1 MLKKLKMKE
10 DRENGHSQIFNLE
23 ESIYNDKFVNLI
35 NTLLDSIK
43 EYYKVSKNIIKNE
56 KVLINSA
63 EKGINNSQSI
73 INKIINEEI
82 DINQINIYNK
92 MIENL
97 LMTLNKLEIN
107 VNSSKKNILYFFEDA
122 KVLFR
127 KMSHQRKEMII
138 SYKKRINSFSN
149 TRNGVSAGNSS
160 NKKNKYKMPNQSES
174 QRNIQN
180 NMIIQNQKSEIN
192 YRINGKVLDAIPP
205 YETKTFENNRIFNYN
220 TINDDKTRQKAR
232 TYSKKNNN
240 KFEDSKMVN
249 GDKNEDSFSK
259 GKYKGINNIEKYNN
273 EKLKMLVKKYEI
285 QIQQLNNELKKYQ
298 MNDNRNTNYSTIQND
313 NQKKDKIILVLKKNL
328 KNNNI
333 KYNELFTKLNDNQN
347 KIKKLEEENT
357 FLKSNSPS
365 FTNKSLTLKDQ
376 EKNVNKTLTIKLN
389 SLMKENSILK
399 KNIESLKYSNP
410 SSSVNDFTYN
420 SSQKKNNNLIANQP
434 LEKEVELL
442 RKQLSGEINKNKEL
456 LNEKNSMKNK
466 YNSDI
471 SQISKRNTELSKLLL
486 NKQNELNKLEKDNL
500 DKNKELANLKLSLNN
515 LKQNSKIEQEKQK
528 VIDSYKNNNT
538 KGDNNSNNLII
549 EKNKKEI
556 EQLKNLNNTLQD
568 KIKYYQTQIKNIK
581 NELYEKIQ
589 ENIELKNNTDK
600 QMRDMKNEYENIIKE
615 LEKKNNDLESKLGDC
630 QNFNNNLN
638 QQIDS
643 LNQQIVAKDIK
654 ILELNYQNEQTQ
666 KKSTSL
672 EEKNKKIEEELI
684 NKKSIDNKTNEENQ
698 QVTTL
703 KEELEQQ
710 KILNNDLYNEL
721 SKIKNEKQILT
732 KKISNYENELLNNN
746 KNNDINEEIKK
757 KLNQEIENLKKE
769 NLSLKLNNEKLTN
782 QLTDILNGNKKL
794 DNINNEEKEQ
804 LKNQIFNM
812 KTDKEKFDNE
822 IKVLKRENEKMKE
835 QIYRLSKSLPEE
847 YNELQ
852 QQYNDLENKYK
863 KLVKSKP
870 DTIKLEQ
877 SPLPGSAST
886 GRKND
891 EKMEELNKAKK
902 EIEQIKK
909 KNMEL
914 VRQLEEKDLKKNCY
928 DNKSE
933 ENVSNYEEEF
943 DLRKMAKGAK
953 DKNRSQDINI
963 DYPGIQSIKEKYR
976 ELDFYYNS
984 LEGLVKKLLL
994 TIQCTPKNKTYVTE
1008 LCKIVGFDLE
1018 TTNKIITNRSK
1029 NLLLSLFNK

>member
-1 MLKKLKMKE
+1 MKE
-10 DRENGHSQIFNLE
+10 DRENRYSQIINLE
-23 ESIYNDKFVNLI
+23 ESIYNDEFVKLI

-43 EYYKVSKNIIKNE
+43 EYYKVSKNITKNE

-63 EKGINNSQSI
+63 EYGINNSQSI
-73 INKIINEEI
+73 INKIINEEV
-82 DINQINIYNK
+82 DLNQINLYNK
-92 MIENL
+92 IIENL
-97 LMTLNKLEIN
+97 ITTLNKLEIN
-107 VNSSKKNILYFFEDA
+107 INSSEKNLLYFFEDA

-127 KMSHQRKEMII
+127 KMNLKRKEMIMN
-138 SYKKRINSFSN
+138 YQKRINSISN
-149 TRNGVSAGNSS
+149 KKIGVSASNSS
-160 NKKNKYKMPNQSES
+160 NKKNRSRMPNQSE
-174 QRNIQN
+174 IQSKLKN
-180 NMIIQNQKSEIN
+180 NLFMQNQKSEIN
-192 YRINGKVLDAIPP
+192 CRISGKVLDGIFP
-205 YETKTFENNRIFNYN
+205 YETKTLENNRNFNSN
-220 TINDDKTRQKAR
+220 SINDVRIRQKAR
-232 TYSKKNNN
+232 TYSKKINN

-249 GDKNEDSFSK
+249 GDKNEDSALK
-259 GKYKGINNIEKYNN
+259 GQYKGINNIEKYNN
-273 EKLKMLVKKYEI
+273 EELKMLVKKYEI
-285 QIQQLNNELKKYQ
+285 QIKKLNIELKKYQ
-298 MNDNRNTNYSTIQND
+298 MNDNRYTNYSTIQND
-313 NQKKDKIILVLKKNL
+313 NQKKNKLILALKDNL
-328 KNNNI
+328 RNNNI
-333 KYNELFTKLNDNQN
+333 KYNELYSKLNDSQN
-347 KIKKLEEENT
+347 KIKKLEEENLI
-357 FLKSNSPS
+357 LKSSTTS
-365 FTNKSLTLKDQ
+365 LVNKSISFKDQ
-376 EKNVNKTLTIKLN
+376 EKNANKTLTIKLN
-389 SLMKENSILK
+389 NLIKENSILK

-410 SSSVNDFTYN
+410 VSVSDFNYRNSQQKNDY
-420 SSQKKNNNLIANQP
+420 LITNQP

-442 RKQLSGEINKNKEL
+442 RKQLSDEMNKNKEL
-456 LNEKNSMKNK
+456 LNKSISMKNK
-466 YNSDI
+466 YNSEI

-486 NKQNELNKLEKDNL
+486 NKQNALFKLEKDNL

-515 LKQNSKIEQEKQK
+515 LKQNSNIDQEKQK
-528 VIDSYKNNNT
+528 VIDSYKKNNSKGDINNNI
-538 KGDNNSNNLII
+538 II
-549 EKNKKEI
+549 ENNKKEI

-600 QMRDMKNEYENIIKE
+600 QMRDMKNDYENTIKE
-615 LEKKNNDLESKLGDC
+615 LEEKNKELESNLGDC

-666 KKSTSL
+666 NKCSSL
-672 EEKNKKIEEELI
+672 EEQNKKISEELNTKKTDN
-684 NKKSIDNKTNEENQ
+684 NKINEENQ
-698 QVTTL
+698 QISIL

-710 KILNNDLYNEL
+710 KILSNDLNNEL
-721 SKIKNEKQILT
+721 SKIKNDKQILT
-732 KKISNYENELLNNN
+732 KKISNYENEISNNN

-769 NLSLKLNNEKLTN
+769 NLSLKLNNEKLSN
-782 QLTDILNGNKKL
+782 QLTDILSGNKKL
-794 DNINNEEKEQ
+794 NNINNEEKEQ

-812 KTDKEKFDNE
+812 KTDKEKYDNE
-822 IKVLKRENEKMKE
+822 IKVLKRENEKMKD

-863 KLVKSKP
+863 NLVKSKH
-870 DTIKLEQ
+870 DTIKIEQ
-877 SPLPGSAST
+877 SPAAGSAST

-914 VRQLEEKDLKKNCY
+914 VRQLEEKEFKKNCY

-963 DYPGIQSIKEKYR
+963 DYPGIQAIKEKYR

-994 TIQCTPKNKTYVTE
+994 TIQCTPKNKTYINE
-1008 LCKIVGFDLE
+1008 LCKIVGLDLE
-1018 TTNKIITNRSK
+1018 TTNKILTNRNK

>member
-1 MLKKLKMKE
+1 MKE
-10 DRENGHSQIFNLE
+10 DRENRYSQIINLE
-23 ESIYNDKFVNLI
+23 ESIYNDEFVKLI

-43 EYYKVSKNIIKNE
+43 EYYKVSKNITKNE

-63 EKGINNSQSI
+63 EYGINNSQSI
-73 INKIINEEI
+73 INKIINEEV
-82 DINQINIYNK
+82 DLNQINLYNK
-92 MIENL
+92 IIENL
-97 LMTLNKLEIN
+97 ITTLNKLEIN
-107 VNSSKKNILYFFEDA
+107 INSSEKNLLYFFEDA

-127 KMSHQRKEMII
+127 KMNLKRKEMIMN
-138 SYKKRINSFSN
+138 YQKRINSISN
-149 TRNGVSAGNSS
+149 KKIGVSASNSS
-160 NKKNKYKMPNQSES
+160 NKKNRYKMPNQSE
-174 QRNIQN
+174 IQSKLKN
-180 NMIIQNQKSEIN
+180 NLFMQNQKSEIN
-192 YRINGKVLDAIPP
+192 CRISGKVLDGIFP
-205 YETKTFENNRIFNYN
+205 YETKTLENNRNFNSN
-220 TINDDKTRQKAR
+220 SINDVRIRQKAR
-232 TYSKKNNN
+232 TYSKKINN

-249 GDKNEDSFSK
+249 GDKNEDSALK
-259 GKYKGINNIEKYNN
+259 GQYKGINNIEKYNN
-273 EKLKMLVKKYEI
+273 EELKMLVKKYEI
-285 QIQQLNNELKKYQ
+285 QIKKLNIELKKYQ
-298 MNDNRNTNYSTIQND
+298 MNDNRYTNYSTIQND
-313 NQKKDKIILVLKKNL
+313 NQKKNKLILALKDNL
-328 KNNNI
+328 RNSNI
-333 KYNELFTKLNDNQN
+333 KYNELYSKLNDSQN
-347 KIKKLEEENT
+347 KIKKLEEENLI
-357 FLKSNSPS
+357 LKSSTTS
-365 FTNKSLTLKDQ
+365 LVNKSISFKDQ
-376 EKNVNKTLTIKLN
+376 EKNANKTLTIKLN
-389 SLMKENSILK
+389 NLIKENSILK

-410 SSSVNDFTYN
+410 VSVSDFNYRNSQQKNDY
-420 SSQKKNNNLIANQP
+420 LITNQP

-442 RKQLSGEINKNKEL
+442 RKQLSDEMNKNKEL
-456 LNEKNSMKNK
+456 LNKSISMKNK
-466 YNSDI
+466 YNSEI

-486 NKQNELNKLEKDNL
+486 NKQNALFKLEKDNL

-515 LKQNSKIEQEKQK
+515 LKQNSNIDQEKQK
-528 VIDSYKNNNT
+528 VIDSYRNNNS
-538 KGDNNSNNLII
+538 KGDINNNIII
-549 EKNKKEI
+549 ENNKKEI

-600 QMRDMKNEYENIIKE
+600 QMRDMKNDYENTIKE
-615 LEKKNNDLESKLGDC
+615 LEEKNKELESNLGDC

-666 KKSTSL
+666 NKCSSL
-672 EEKNKKIEEELI
+672 EEQNKKISEEL
-684 NKKSIDNKTNEENQ
+684 NTKKTDDNKINEENQ
-698 QVTTL
+698 QISIL

-710 KILNNDLYNEL
+710 KILSNDLNNEL
-721 SKIKNEKQILT
+721 SKIKNDKQILT
-732 KKISNYENELLNNN
+732 KKISNYENEILNNN

-769 NLSLKLNNEKLTN
+769 NLSLKLNNEKLSN
-782 QLTDILNGNKKL
+782 QLTDILSGNKKL
-794 DNINNEEKEQ
+794 NNINNEEKEQ

-812 KTDKEKFDNE
+812 KTDKEKYDNE
-822 IKVLKRENEKMKE
+822 IKVLKRENEKMKD

-863 KLVKSKP
+863 NLVKSKH
-870 DTIKLEQ
+870 DTIKIEQ
-877 SPLPGSAST
+877 SPAAGSAST

-914 VRQLEEKDLKKNCY
+914 VRQLEEKEFKKNCY

-963 DYPGIQSIKEKYR
+963 DYPGIQAIKEKYR

-994 TIQCTPKNKTYVTE
+994 TIQCTPKNKTYINE
-1008 LCKIVGFDLE
+1008 LCKIVGLDLE
-1018 TTNKIITNRSK
+1018 TTNKILTNRNK

>member
-1 MLKKLKMKE
+1 MKE
-10 DRENGHSQIFNLE
+10 DRENRYSQIINLE
-23 ESIYNDKFVNLI
+23 ESIYNDEFVKLI

-43 EYYKVSKNIIKNE
+43 EYYKVSKNITKNE

-63 EKGINNSQSI
+63 EYGINNSQSI
-73 INKIINEEI
+73 INKIINEEV
-82 DINQINIYNK
+82 DLNQINLYNK
-92 MIENL
+92 IIENL
-97 LMTLNKLEIN
+97 ITTLNKLEIN
-107 VNSSKKNILYFFEDA
+107 INSSEKNLLYFFEDA

-127 KMSHQRKEMII
+127 KMNLKRKEMIMN
-138 SYKKRINSFSN
+138 YQKRINSISN
-149 TRNGVSAGNSS
+149 KKIGVSASNSS
-160 NKKNKYKMPNQSES
+160 NKKNRYKMPNQSE
-174 QRNIQN
+174 IQSKLKN
-180 NMIIQNQKSEIN
+180 NLFMQNQKSEIN
-192 YRINGKVLDAIPP
+192 CRISGKVLDGIFP
-205 YETKTFENNRIFNYN
+205 YETKTLENNRNFNSN
-220 TINDDKTRQKAR
+220 SINDVRIRQKAR
-232 TYSKKNNN
+232 TYSKKINN

-249 GDKNEDSFSK
+249 GDKNEDSALK
-259 GKYKGINNIEKYNN
+259 GQYKGINNIEKYNN
-273 EKLKMLVKKYEI
+273 EELKMLVKKYEI
-285 QIQQLNNELKKYQ
+285 QIKKLNIELKKYQ
-298 MNDNRNTNYSTIQND
+298 MNDNRYTNYSTIQND
-313 NQKKDKIILVLKKNL
+313 NQKKNKLILALKDNL
-328 KNNNI
+328 RNSNI
-333 KYNELFTKLNDNQN
+333 KYNELYSKLNDSQN
-347 KIKKLEEENT
+347 KIKKLEEENLI
-357 FLKSNSPS
+357 LKSSTTS
-365 FTNKSLTLKDQ
+365 LVNKSISFKDQ
-376 EKNVNKTLTIKLN
+376 EKNANKILTIKLN
-389 SLMKENSILK
+389 NLIKENSILK

-410 SSSVNDFTYN
+410 VSVSDFNYRNSQQKNDY
-420 SSQKKNNNLIANQP
+420 LITNQP

-442 RKQLSGEINKNKEL
+442 RKQLSDEMNKNKEL
-456 LNEKNSMKNK
+456 LNKSISMKNK
-466 YNSDI
+466 YNSEI

-486 NKQNELNKLEKDNL
+486 NKQNALFKLEKDNL

-515 LKQNSKIEQEKQK
+515 LKQNSNIDQEKQK
-528 VIDSYKNNNT
+528 VIDSYRNNNS
-538 KGDNNSNNLII
+538 KGDINNNIII
-549 EKNKKEI
+549 ENNKKEI

-600 QMRDMKNEYENIIKE
+600 QMRDMKNDYENTIKE
-615 LEKKNNDLESKLGDC
+615 LEEKNKELESNLGDC

-666 KKSTSL
+666 NKCSSL
-672 EEKNKKIEEELI
+672 EEQNKKISEEL
-684 NKKSIDNKTNEENQ
+684 NTKKTDDNKINEENQ
-698 QVTTL
+698 QISIL

-710 KILNNDLYNEL
+710 KILSNDLNNEL
-721 SKIKNEKQILT
+721 SKIKNDKQILT
-732 KKISNYENELLNNN
+732 KKISNYENEILNNN

-769 NLSLKLNNEKLTN
+769 NLSLKLNNEKLSN
-782 QLTDILNGNKKL
+782 QLTDILSGNKKL
-794 DNINNEEKEQ
+794 NNINNEEKEQ

-812 KTDKEKFDNE
+812 KTDKEKYDNE
-822 IKVLKRENEKMKE
+822 IKVLKRENEKMKD

-863 KLVKSKP
+863 NLVKSKH
-870 DTIKLEQ
+870 DTIKIEQ
-877 SPLPGSAST
+877 SPAAGSAST

-914 VRQLEEKDLKKNCY
+914 VRQLEEKEFKKNCY

-963 DYPGIQSIKEKYR
+963 DYPGIQAIKEKYR

-994 TIQCTPKNKTYVTE
+994 TIQCTPKNKTYINE
-1008 LCKIVGFDLE
+1008 LCKIVGLDLE
-1018 TTNKIITNRSK
+1018 TTNKILTNRNK

>member
-1 MLKKLKMKE
+1 MKE
-10 DRENGHSQIFNLE
+10 DRENRYSQIINLE
-23 ESIYNDKFVNLI
+23 ESIYNDEFVKLI

-43 EYYKVSKNIIKNE
+43 EYYKVSKNITKNE

-63 EKGINNSQSI
+63 EYGINNSQSI
-73 INKIINEEI
+73 INKIINEEV
-82 DINQINIYNK
+82 DLNQINLYNK
-92 MIENL
+92 IIENL
-97 LMTLNKLEIN
+97 ITTLNKLEIN
-107 VNSSKKNILYFFEDA
+107 INSSEKNLLYFFEDA

-127 KMSHQRKEMII
+127 KMNLKRKEMIMN
-138 SYKKRINSFSN
+138 YQKRINSISN
-149 TRNGVSAGNSS
+149 KKIGVSASNSS
-160 NKKNKYKMPNQSES
+160 NKKNRYKMPNQSE
-174 QRNIQN
+174 IQSKLKN
-180 NMIIQNQKSEIN
+180 NLFMQNQKSEIN
-192 YRINGKVLDAIPP
+192 CRISGKVLDGIFP
-205 YETKTFENNRIFNYN
+205 YEAKTLENNRNFNSN
-220 TINDDKTRQKAR
+220 SINDVRIRQKAR
-232 TYSKKNNN
+232 TYSKKINN

-249 GDKNEDSFSK
+249 GDKNEDSALK
-259 GKYKGINNIEKYNN
+259 GQYKGINNIEKYNN
-273 EKLKMLVKKYEI
+273 EELKMLVKKYEI
-285 QIQQLNNELKKYQ
+285 QIKKLNIELKKYQ
-298 MNDNRNTNYSTIQND
+298 MNDNRYTNYSTIQND
-313 NQKKDKIILVLKKNL
+313 NQKKNKLILALKDNL
-328 KNNNI
+328 RNNNI
-333 KYNELFTKLNDNQN
+333 KYNELYSKLNDSQN
-347 KIKKLEEENT
+347 KIKKLEEENLI
-357 FLKSNSPS
+357 LKSSTTS
-365 FTNKSLTLKDQ
+365 LVNKSISFKDQ
-376 EKNVNKTLTIKLN
+376 EKNANKTLTIKLN
-389 SLMKENSILK
+389 NLIKENSILK

-410 SSSVNDFTYN
+410 VSLSDFNYRN
-420 SSQKKNNNLIANQP
+420 SQQKNGYLIANQP

-442 RKQLSGEINKNKEL
+442 RKQLSDEMNKNKEL
-456 LNEKNSMKNK
+456 LNKSISMKNK
-466 YNSDI
+466 YNSEI

-486 NKQNELNKLEKDNL
+486 NKQNALFKLEKDNL

-515 LKQNSKIEQEKQK
+515 LKQNSNIDQEKQK
-528 VIDSYKNNNT
+528 VIDSYKKNNSKGDINNNI
-538 KGDNNSNNLII
+538 II
-549 EKNKKEI
+549 ENNKKEI

-600 QMRDMKNEYENIIKE
+600 QMRDMKNDYENTIKE
-615 LEKKNNDLESKLGDC
+615 LEEKNKELESNLGDC

-666 KKSTSL
+666 NKCSSL
-672 EEKNKKIEEELI
+672 EEQNKKISEEL
-684 NKKSIDNKTNEENQ
+684 NTKKTDDNKINEENQ
-698 QVTTL
+698 QISIL

-710 KILNNDLYNEL
+710 KILSNDLNNEL
-721 SKIKNEKQILT
+721 SKIKNDKQILT
-732 KKISNYENELLNNN
+732 KKISNYENEILNNN

-769 NLSLKLNNEKLTN
+769 NLSLKLNNEKLSN
-782 QLTDILNGNKKL
+782 QLTDILSGNKKL
-794 DNINNEEKEQ
+794 NNINNEEKEQ

-812 KTDKEKFDNE
+812 KTDKEKYDNE
-822 IKVLKRENEKMKE
+822 IKVLKRENEKMKD

-863 KLVKSKP
+863 NLVKSKH
-870 DTIKLEQ
+870 DTIKIEQ
-877 SPLPGSAST
+877 SPAAGSAST

-914 VRQLEEKDLKKNCY
+914 VRQLEEKEFKKDCY

-963 DYPGIQSIKEKYR
+963 DYPGIQAIKEKYR

-994 TIQCTPKNKTYVTE
+994 TIQCTPKNKTYINE
-1008 LCKIVGFDLE
+1008 LCKIVGLDLE
-1018 TTNKIITNRSK
+1018 TTNKILTNRNK

>member
-1 MLKKLKMKE
+1 MKE
-10 DRENGHSQIFNLE
+10 DRENRYSQIINLE
-23 ESIYNDKFVNLI
+23 ESIYNDEFVKLI

-43 EYYKVSKNIIKNE
+43 EYYKVSKNITKNE

-63 EKGINNSQSI
+63 EYGINNSQSI
-73 INKIINEEI
+73 INKIINEEV
-82 DINQINIYNK
+82 DLNQINLYNK
-92 MIENL
+92 IIENL
-97 LMTLNKLEIN
+97 ITTLNKLEIN
-107 VNSSKKNILYFFEDA
+107 INSSEKNLLYFFEDA

-127 KMSHQRKEMII
+127 KMNLKRKEMIMN
-138 SYKKRINSFSN
+138 YQKRINSISN
-149 TRNGVSAGNSS
+149 KKIGVSASNSS
-160 NKKNKYKMPNQSES
+160 NKKNRYKMPNQSE
-174 QRNIQN
+174 IQSKLKN
-180 NMIIQNQKSEIN
+180 NLFMQNQKSEIN
-192 YRINGKVLDAIPP
+192 CRISGKVLDGIFP
-205 YETKTFENNRIFNYN
+205 YETKTLENNRNFNSN
-220 TINDDKTRQKAR
+220 SINDVRIRQKAR
-232 TYSKKNNN
+232 TYSKKINN

-249 GDKNEDSFSK
+249 GDKNEDSALK
-259 GKYKGINNIEKYNN
+259 GQYKGINNIEKYNN
-273 EKLKMLVKKYEI
+273 EELKMLVKKYEI
-285 QIQQLNNELKKYQ
+285 QIKKLNIELKKYQ
-298 MNDNRNTNYSTIQND
+298 MNDNRYTNYSTIQND
-313 NQKKDKIILVLKKNL
+313 NQKKNKLILALKDNL
-328 KNNNI
+328 RNSNI
-333 KYNELFTKLNDNQN
+333 KYNELYSKLNDSQN
-347 KIKKLEEENT
+347 KIKKLEEENLI
-357 FLKSNSPS
+357 LKSSTTS
-365 FTNKSLTLKDQ
+365 LVNKSISFKDQ
-376 EKNVNKTLTIKLN
+376 EKNANKTLTIKLN
-389 SLMKENSILK
+389 NLIKENSILK

-410 SSSVNDFTYN
+410 VSLSDFNYRN
-420 SSQKKNNNLIANQP
+420 SQQKNGYLIANQP

-442 RKQLSGEINKNKEL
+442 RKQLSDEMNKNKEL
-456 LNEKNSMKNK
+456 LNKSISMKNK
-466 YNSDI
+466 YNSEI

-486 NKQNELNKLEKDNL
+486 NKQNALFKLEKDNL

-515 LKQNSKIEQEKQK
+515 LKQNSNIDQEKQK
-528 VIDSYKNNNT
+528 VIDSYKKNNSKGDINNNI
-538 KGDNNSNNLII
+538 II
-549 EKNKKEI
+549 ENNKKEI

-600 QMRDMKNEYENIIKE
+600 QMRDMKNDYENTIKE
-615 LEKKNNDLESKLGDC
+615 LEEKNKELESNLGDC

-666 KKSTSL
+666 NKCSSL
-672 EEKNKKIEEELI
+672 EEQNKKISEELNTKKTDN
-684 NKKSIDNKTNEENQ
+684 NKINEENQ
-698 QVTTL
+698 QISIL

-710 KILNNDLYNEL
+710 KILSNDLNNEL
-721 SKIKNEKQILT
+721 SKIKNDKQILT
-732 KKISNYENELLNNN
+732 KKISNYENEILNNN

-769 NLSLKLNNEKLTN
+769 NSSLKLNNEKLSN
-782 QLTDILNGNKKL
+782 QLTDILSGNKKL
-794 DNINNEEKEQ
+794 NNINNEEKEQ

-812 KTDKEKFDNE
+812 KTDKEKYDNE
-822 IKVLKRENEKMKE
+822 IKVLKRENEKMKD

-863 KLVKSKP
+863 NLVKSKH
-870 DTIKLEQ
+870 DTIKIEQ
-877 SPLPGSAST
+877 SPAAGSVST

-914 VRQLEEKDLKKNCY
+914 VRQLEEKEFKKNCY

-963 DYPGIQSIKEKYR
+963 DYPGIQAIKEKYR

>member
-1 MLKKLKMKE
+1 MKE
-10 DRENGHSQIFNLE
+10 DRENRYSQIINLE
-23 ESIYNDKFVNLI
+23 ESIYNDEFVKLI

-43 EYYKVSKNIIKNE
+43 EYYKVSKNITKNE

-63 EKGINNSQSI
+63 EYGINNSQSI
-73 INKIINEEI
+73 INKIINEEV
-82 DINQINIYNK
+82 DLNQINLYNK
-92 MIENL
+92 IIENL
-97 LMTLNKLEIN
+97 ITTLNKLEIN
-107 VNSSKKNILYFFEDA
+107 INSSEKNLLYFFEDA

-127 KMSHQRKEMII
+127 KMNLKRKEMIMN
-138 SYKKRINSFSN
+138 YQKRINSISN
-149 TRNGVSAGNSS
+149 KKIGVSASNSS
-160 NKKNKYKMPNQSES
+160 NKKNRYKMPNQSE
-174 QRNIQN
+174 IQSKLKN
-180 NMIIQNQKSEIN
+180 NLFMQNQKSEIN
-192 YRINGKVLDAIPP
+192 CRISGKVLDGIFP
-205 YETKTFENNRIFNYN
+205 YEAKTLENNRNFNSN
-220 TINDDKTRQKAR
+220 SINDVRIRQKAR
-232 TYSKKNNN
+232 TYSKKISN

-249 GDKNEDSFSK
+249 GDKNEDSALK
-259 GKYKGINNIEKYNN
+259 GQYKGINNIEKYNN
-273 EKLKMLVKKYEI
+273 EELKMLVKKYEI
-285 QIQQLNNELKKYQ
+285 QIKKLNIELKKYQ
-298 MNDNRNTNYSTIQND
+298 MNDNRYTNYSTIQND
-313 NQKKDKIILVLKKNL
+313 NQKKNKLILALKDNL
-328 KNNNI
+328 RNNNI
-333 KYNELFTKLNDNQN
+333 KYNELYSKLNDSQN
-347 KIKKLEEENT
+347 KIKKLEEENLI
-357 FLKSNSPS
+357 LKSSTTS
-365 FTNKSLTLKDQ
+365 LVNKSISFKDQ
-376 EKNVNKTLTIKLN
+376 EKNANKTLTIKLN
-389 SLMKENSILK
+389 NLIKENSILK

-410 SSSVNDFTYN
+410 VSLSDFNYRN
-420 SSQKKNNNLIANQP
+420 SQQKNGYLIANQP

-442 RKQLSGEINKNKEL
+442 RKQLSDEMNKNKEL
-456 LNEKNSMKNK
+456 LNKSISMKNK
-466 YNSDI
+466 YNSEI

-486 NKQNELNKLEKDNL
+486 NKQNALFKLEKDNL

-515 LKQNSKIEQEKQK
+515 LKQNSNIDQEKQK
-528 VIDSYKNNNT
+528 VIDSYKKNNSKGDINNNI
-538 KGDNNSNNLII
+538 II
-549 EKNKKEI
+549 ENNKKEI

-600 QMRDMKNEYENIIKE
+600 QMRDMKNDYENTIKE
-615 LEKKNNDLESKLGDC
+615 LEEKNKELESNLGDC

-666 KKSTSL
+666 NKCSSL
-672 EEKNKKIEEELI
+672 EEQNKKISEEL
-684 NKKSIDNKTNEENQ
+684 NTKKTDDNKINEENQ
-698 QVTTL
+698 QISIL

-710 KILNNDLYNEL
+710 KILSNDLNNEL
-721 SKIKNEKQILT
+721 SKIKNDKQILT
-732 KKISNYENELLNNN
+732 KKISNYENEILNNN

-769 NLSLKLNNEKLTN
+769 NLSLKLNNEKLSN
-782 QLTDILNGNKKL
+782 QLTDILSGNKKL
-794 DNINNEEKEQ
+794 NNINNEEKEQ

-812 KTDKEKFDNE
+812 KTDKEKYDNE
-822 IKVLKRENEKMKE
+822 IKVLKRENEKMKD

-863 KLVKSKP
+863 NLVKSKH
-870 DTIKLEQ
+870 DTIKIEQ
-877 SPLPGSAST
+877 SPAAGSAST

-914 VRQLEEKDLKKNCY
+914 VRQLEEKEFKKDCY

-963 DYPGIQSIKEKYR
+963 DYPGIQAIKEKYR

-994 TIQCTPKNKTYVTE
+994 TIQCTPKNKTYINE
-1008 LCKIVGFDLE
+1008 LCKIVGLDLE
-1018 TTNKIITNRSK
+1018 TTNKILTNRNK

>member
-1 MLKKLKMKE
+1 MKE
-10 DRENGHSQIFNLE
+10 DRENRYSQIINLE
-23 ESIYNDKFVNLI
+23 ESIYNDEFVKLI

-43 EYYKVSKNIIKNE
+43 EYYKVSKNITKNE

-63 EKGINNSQSI
+63 EYGINNSQSI
-73 INKIINEEI
+73 INKIINEEV
-82 DINQINIYNK
+82 DLNQINLYNK
-92 MIENL
+92 IIENL
-97 LMTLNKLEIN
+97 ITTLNKLEIN
-107 VNSSKKNILYFFEDA
+107 INSSEKNLLYFFEDA

-127 KMSHQRKEMII
+127 KMNLKRKEMIMN
-138 SYKKRINSFSN
+138 YQKRINSISN
-149 TRNGVSAGNSS
+149 KKIGVSASNSS
-160 NKKNKYKMPNQSES
+160 NKKNRSRMPNQSE
-174 QRNIQN
+174 IQSKLKN
-180 NMIIQNQKSEIN
+180 NLFMQNQKSEIN
-192 YRINGKVLDAIPP
+192 CRISGKVLDGIFP
-205 YETKTFENNRIFNYN
+205 YETKTLENNRNFNSN
-220 TINDDKTRQKAR
+220 SINDVRIRQKAR
-232 TYSKKNNN
+232 TYSKKINN

-249 GDKNEDSFSK
+249 GDKNEDSALK
-259 GKYKGINNIEKYNN
+259 GQYKGINNIEKYNN
-273 EKLKMLVKKYEI
+273 EELKMLVKKYEI
-285 QIQQLNNELKKYQ
+285 QIKKLNIELKKYQ
-298 MNDNRNTNYSTIQND
+298 MNDNRYTNYSTIQND
-313 NQKKDKIILVLKKNL
+313 NQKKNKLILALKDNL
-328 KNNNI
+328 RNSNI
-333 KYNELFTKLNDNQN
+333 KYNELYSKLNDSQN
-347 KIKKLEEENT
+347 KIKKLEEENLI
-357 FLKSNSPS
+357 LKSSTTS
-365 FTNKSLTLKDQ
+365 LVNKSISFKDQ
-376 EKNVNKTLTIKLN
+376 EKNANKTLTIKLN
-389 SLMKENSILK
+389 NLIKENSILK

-410 SSSVNDFTYN
+410 VSLSDFNYRN
-420 SSQKKNNNLIANQP
+420 SQQKNGYLIANQP

-442 RKQLSGEINKNKEL
+442 RKQLSDEMNKNKEL
-456 LNEKNSMKNK
+456 LNKSISMKNK
-466 YNSDI
+466 YNSEI

-486 NKQNELNKLEKDNL
+486 NKQNALFKLEKDNL

-515 LKQNSKIEQEKQK
+515 LKQNSNIDQEKQK
-528 VIDSYKNNNT
+528 VIDSYKNNNS
-538 KGDNNSNNLII
+538 KGDINNNIII
-549 EKNKKEI
+549 ENNKKEI

-600 QMRDMKNEYENIIKE
+600 QMRDMKNDYENTIKE
-615 LEKKNNDLESKLGDC
+615 LEEKNKELESNLGDC

-666 KKSTSL
+666 NKCSSL
-672 EEKNKKIEEELI
+672 EEQNKKISEEL
-684 NKKSIDNKTNEENQ
+684 NTKKTDDNKINEENQ
-698 QVTTL
+698 QISIL

-710 KILNNDLYNEL
+710 KILSNDLNNEL
-721 SKIKNEKQILT
+721 SKIKNDKQILT
-732 KKISNYENELLNNN
+732 KKISNYENEILNNN

-769 NLSLKLNNEKLTN
+769 NSSLKLNNEKLSN
-782 QLTDILNGNKKL
+782 QLTDILSGNKKL
-794 DNINNEEKEQ
+794 NNINNEEKEQ

-812 KTDKEKFDNE
+812 KTDKEKYDNE
-822 IKVLKRENEKMKE
+822 IKVLKRENEKMKD

-863 KLVKSKP
+863 NLVKSKH
-870 DTIKLEQ
+870 DTIKIEQ
-877 SPLPGSAST
+877 SPAAGSAST

-914 VRQLEEKDLKKNCY
+914 VRQLEEKEFKKNCY

-963 DYPGIQSIKEKYR
+963 DYPGIQAIKEKYR

-994 TIQCTPKNKTYVTE
+994 TIQCTPKNKTYINE
-1008 LCKIVGFDLE
+1008 LCKIVGLDLE
-1018 TTNKIITNRSK
+1018 TTNKILTNRNK

>member
-1 MLKKLKMKE
+1 MKE
-10 DRENGHSQIFNLE
+10 DRENRYSQIINLE
-23 ESIYNDKFVNLI
+23 ESIYNDEFVKLI

-43 EYYKVSKNIIKNE
+43 EYYKVSKNITKNE

-63 EKGINNSQSI
+63 EYGINNSQSI
-73 INKIINEEI
+73 INKIINEEV
-82 DINQINIYNK
+82 DLNQINLYNK
-92 MIENL
+92 IIENL
-97 LMTLNKLEIN
+97 ITTLNKLEIN
-107 VNSSKKNILYFFEDA
+107 INSSEKNLLYFFEDA

-127 KMSHQRKEMII
+127 KMNLKRKEMIMN
-138 SYKKRINSFSN
+138 YQKRINSISN
-149 TRNGVSAGNSS
+149 KKIGVSASNSS
-160 NKKNKYKMPNQSES
+160 NKKNRSRMPNQSE
-174 QRNIQN
+174 IQSKLKN
-180 NMIIQNQKSEIN
+180 NLFMQNQKSEIN
-192 YRINGKVLDAIPP
+192 CRISGKVLDGIFP
-205 YETKTFENNRIFNYN
+205 YETKTLENNRNFNSN
-220 TINDDKTRQKAR
+220 SINDVRIRQKAR
-232 TYSKKNNN
+232 TYSKKINN

-249 GDKNEDSFSK
+249 GDKNEDSALK
-259 GKYKGINNIEKYNN
+259 GQYKGINNIEKYNN
-273 EKLKMLVKKYEI
+273 EELKMLVKKYEI
-285 QIQQLNNELKKYQ
+285 QIKKLNIELKKYQ
-298 MNDNRNTNYSTIQND
+298 MNDNRYTNYSTIQND
-313 NQKKDKIILVLKKNL
+313 NQKKNKLILALKDNL
-328 KNNNI
+328 RNSNI
-333 KYNELFTKLNDNQN
+333 KYNELYSKLNDSQN
-347 KIKKLEEENT
+347 KIKKLEEENLI
-357 FLKSNSPS
+357 LKSSTTS
-365 FTNKSLTLKDQ
+365 LVNKSISFKDQ
-376 EKNVNKTLTIKLN
+376 EKNANKTLTIKLN
-389 SLMKENSILK
+389 NLIKENSILK

-410 SSSVNDFTYN
+410 VSVSDFNYRNSQQKNDY
-420 SSQKKNNNLIANQP
+420 LITNQP

-442 RKQLSGEINKNKEL
+442 RKQLSDEMNKNKEL
-456 LNEKNSMKNK
+456 LNKSISMKNK
-466 YNSDI
+466 YNSEI

-486 NKQNELNKLEKDNL
+486 NKQNALFKLEKDNL

-515 LKQNSKIEQEKQK
+515 LKQNSNIDQEKQK
-528 VIDSYKNNNT
+528 VIDSYKNNNS
-538 KGDNNSNNLII
+538 KGDINNNIII
-549 EKNKKEI
+549 ENNKKEI

-600 QMRDMKNEYENIIKE
+600 QMRDMKNDYENTIKE
-615 LEKKNNDLESKLGDC
+615 LEEKNKELESNLGDC

-666 KKSTSL
+666 NKCSSL
-672 EEKNKKIEEELI
+672 EEQNKKISEEL
-684 NKKSIDNKTNEENQ
+684 NTKKTDDNKINEENQ
-698 QVTTL
+698 QISIL

-710 KILNNDLYNEL
+710 KILSNDLNNEL
-721 SKIKNEKQILT
+721 SKIKNDKQILT
-732 KKISNYENELLNNN
+732 KKISNYENEILNNN

-769 NLSLKLNNEKLTN
+769 NSSLKLNNEKLSN
-782 QLTDILNGNKKL
+782 QLTDILSGNKKL
-794 DNINNEEKEQ
+794 NNINNEEKEQ

-812 KTDKEKFDNE
+812 KTDKEKYDNE
-822 IKVLKRENEKMKE
+822 IKVLKRENEKMKD

-863 KLVKSKP
+863 NLVKSKH
-870 DTIKLEQ
+870 DTIKIEQ
-877 SPLPGSAST
+877 SPAAGSAST

-914 VRQLEEKDLKKNCY
+914 VRQLEEKEFKKNCY

-963 DYPGIQSIKEKYR
+963 DYPGIQAIKEKYR

-994 TIQCTPKNKTYVTE
+994 TIQCTPKNKTYINE
-1008 LCKIVGFDLE
+1008 LCKIVGLDLE
-1018 TTNKIITNRSK
+1018 TTNKILTNRNK

>member
-1 MLKKLKMKE
+1 MKE
-10 DRENGHSQIFNLE
+10 DRENRYSQIINLE
-23 ESIYNDKFVNLI
+23 ESIYNDEFVKLI

-43 EYYKVSKNIIKNE
+43 EYYKVSKNITKNE

-63 EKGINNSQSI
+63 EYGINNSQSI
-73 INKIINEEI
+73 INKIINEEV
-82 DINQINIYNK
+82 DLNQINLYNK
-92 MIENL
+92 IIENL
-97 LMTLNKLEIN
+97 ITTLNKLEIN
-107 VNSSKKNILYFFEDA
+107 INSSEKNLLYFFEDA

-127 KMSHQRKEMII
+127 KMNLKRKEMIMN
-138 SYKKRINSFSN
+138 YQKRINSISN
-149 TRNGVSAGNSS
+149 KKIGVSASNSS
-160 NKKNKYKMPNQSES
+160 NKKNRSRMPNQSE
-174 QRNIQN
+174 IQSKLKN
-180 NMIIQNQKSEIN
+180 NLFMQNQKSEIN
-192 YRINGKVLDAIPP
+192 CRISGKVLDGIFP
-205 YETKTFENNRIFNYN
+205 YETKTLENNRNFNSN
-220 TINDDKTRQKAR
+220 SINDVRIRQKAR
-232 TYSKKNNN
+232 TYSKKINN

-249 GDKNEDSFSK
+249 GDKNEDSALK
-259 GKYKGINNIEKYNN
+259 GQYKGINNIEKYNN
-273 EKLKMLVKKYEI
+273 EELKMLVKKYEI
-285 QIQQLNNELKKYQ
+285 QIKKLNIELKKYQ
-298 MNDNRNTNYSTIQND
+298 MNDNRYTNYSTIQND
-313 NQKKDKIILVLKKNL
+313 NQKKNKLILALKDNL
-328 KNNNI
+328 RNSNI
-333 KYNELFTKLNDNQN
+333 KYNELYSKLNDSQN
-347 KIKKLEEENT
+347 KIKKLEEENLI
-357 FLKSNSPS
+357 LKSSTTS
-365 FTNKSLTLKDQ
+365 LVNKSISFKDQ
-376 EKNVNKTLTIKLN
+376 EKNANKTLSIKLN
-389 SLMKENSILK
+389 NLIKENSILK

-410 SSSVNDFTYN
+410 VSVSDFNYRNSQQKNDY
-420 SSQKKNNNLIANQP
+420 LITNQP

-442 RKQLSGEINKNKEL
+442 RKQLSDEMNKNKEL
-456 LNEKNSMKNK
+456 LNKSISMKNK
-466 YNSDI
+466 YNSEI

-486 NKQNELNKLEKDNL
+486 NKQNALFKLEKDNL

-515 LKQNSKIEQEKQK
+515 LKQNSNIDQEKQK
-528 VIDSYKNNNT
+528 VIDSYRNNNS
-538 KGDNNSNNLII
+538 KGDINNNIII
-549 EKNKKEI
+549 ENNKKEI

-600 QMRDMKNEYENIIKE
+600 QMRDMKNDYENTIKE
-615 LEKKNNDLESKLGDC
+615 LEEKNKELESNLGDC

-666 KKSTSL
+666 NKCSSL
-672 EEKNKKIEEELI
+672 EEQNKKISEELNTKKTDN
-684 NKKSIDNKTNEENQ
+684 NKINEENQ
-698 QVTTL
+698 QISIL

-710 KILNNDLYNEL
+710 KILSNDLNNEL
-721 SKIKNEKQILT
+721 SKIKNDKQILT
-732 KKISNYENELLNNN
+732 KKISNYENEILNNN

-769 NLSLKLNNEKLTN
+769 NSSLKLNNEKLSN
-782 QLTDILNGNKKL
+782 QLTDILSGNKKL
-794 DNINNEEKEQ
+794 NNINNEEKEQ

-812 KTDKEKFDNE
+812 KTDKEKYDNE
-822 IKVLKRENEKMKE
+822 IKVLKRENEKMKD

-863 KLVKSKP
+863 NLVKSKH
-870 DTIKLEQ
+870 DTIKIEQ
-877 SPLPGSAST
+877 SPAAGSAST

-902 EIEQIKK
+902 EI
-909 KNMEL
+909 
-914 VRQLEEKDLKKNCY
+914 RKNCY

-933 ENVSNYEEEF
+933 GGNMSNYEEEF

-963 DYPGIQSIKEKYR
+963 DYPGVQAIKEKYR

-994 TIQCTPKNKTYVTE
+994 TIQCNPKNKTYVAE
-1008 LCKIVGFDLE
+1008 LCRIVGFDLE
-1018 TTNKIITNRSK
+1018 TTNKILNNKNKKLILGLFSK
-1029 NLLLSLFNK
+1029 

>member
-1 MLKKLKMKE
+1 MKE
-10 DRENGHSQIFNLE
+10 DRENGYSQIINLD
-23 ESIYNDKFVNLI
+23 ESIYGNEFVKLI

-43 EYYKVSKNIIKNE
+43 EYYKVSKNITKNE
-56 KVLINSA
+56 RFLINSS
-63 EKGINNSQSI
+63 ENWIKNSQSI

-82 DINQINIYNK
+82 DLNQIKLYNK
-92 MIENL
+92 IIENL
-97 LMTLNKLEIN
+97 LITLNNLEIN
-107 VNSSKKNILYFFEDA
+107 INSSEKNLLYFFEDA

-127 KMSHQRKEMII
+127 KMNQKRKEMIL
-138 SYKKRINSFSN
+138 SYRKRKLSLSIQKNKK
-149 TRNGVSAGNSS
+149 SASNSS
-160 NKKNKYKMPNQSES
+160 TKKNLNKIQNQSNS

-180 NMIIQNQKSEIN
+180 NMIIQNEKSEIN
-192 YRINGKVLDAIPP
+192 NRICGKVLDRISPFKN
-205 YETKTFENNRIFNYN
+205 KTFVNERNFHYNN
-220 TINDDKTRQKAR
+220 INDVTKQRAR
-232 TYSKKNNN
+232 TYSKKSYN

-249 GDKNEDSFSK
+249 SEKNEDSFLK
-259 GKYKGINNIEKYNN
+259 GKNNIEEYNN
-273 EKLKMLVKKYEI
+273 EKLKMLVKKYGI
-285 QIQQLNNELKKYQ
+285 QIKKLKFELKKYQ
-298 MNDNRNTNYSTIQND
+298 MKDNKYTNYTTIQND
-313 NQKKDKIILVLKKNL
+313 IQKKDKFILALKENL
-328 KNNNI
+328 RNSNI
-333 KYNELFTKLNDNQN
+333 KYNELYSKLNGNQN
-347 KIKKLEEENT
+347 KIKKLEEENMI
-357 FLKSNSPS
+357 LKSNSPS
-365 FTNKSLTLKDQ
+365 FVNKFITLKDQ
-376 EKNVNKTLTIKLN
+376 EKSANKTLTIKLN
-389 SLMKENSILK
+389 NLMKENNILK

-410 SSSVNDFTYN
+410 SASDFN
-420 SSQKKNNNLIANQP
+420 HNISLKKNSNLIVNQS

-442 RKQLSGEINKNKEL
+442 RKKLSGEVNKNKEL
-456 LNEKNSMKNK
+456 LNESKSMKNK
-466 YNSDI
+466 YNSEI

-486 NKQNELNKLEKDNL
+486 NKQNELFKLEKDNL
-500 DKNKELANLKLSLNN
+500 DKNKELANLKISINN
-515 LKQNSKIEQEKQK
+515 LNQNSNIEKEKQK
-528 VIDSYKNNNT
+528 IIDSYKNNNN
-538 KGDNNSNNLII
+538 KGDNNDNLII

-600 QMRDMKNEYENIIKE
+600 QMRDMKNDYENKLKE
-615 LEKKNNDLESKLGDC
+615 LEEKNKDLESNLGDC

-666 KKSTSL
+666 NKYSLL
-672 EEKNKKIEEELI
+672 EENNKKITEELN
-684 NKKSIDNKTNEENQ
+684 NKKAIDNKNNDENQ
-698 QVTTL
+698 QVAIL

-710 KILNNDLYNEL
+710 KILSNDLNNEL
-721 SKIKNEKQILT
+721 SKIKNDKQILT
-732 KKISNYENELLNNN
+732 KKISNYENEISNNN

-757 KLNQEIENLKKE
+757 KLNQEIEYLKKE
-769 NLSLKLNNEKLTN
+769 NLSLKLNNDKLTN
-782 QLTDILNGNKKL
+782 QLTDILSGNKKL

-852 QQYNDLENKYK
+852 QQYNDLESKYK
-863 KLVKSKP
+863 KLLKSKP
-870 DTIKLEQ
+870 DSIKLDQ
-877 SPLPGSAST
+877 SPGQGSAST

-914 VRQLEEKDLKKNCY
+914 VRQLEEKELKKNCY

-963 DYPGIQSIKEKYR
+963 DYPGIQTIKEKYR

-994 TIQCTPKNKTYVTE
+994 TVQCTPKNKTYITE

-1018 TTNKIITNRSK
+1018 TTNKILTNRNK
-1029 NLLLSLFNK
+1029 NILLSLFNK

>member
-1 MLKKLKMKE
+1 MKE
-10 DRENGHSQIFNLE
+10 DRENRYSQIINLE
-23 ESIYNDKFVNLI
+23 ESIYNDEFVKLI

-43 EYYKVSKNIIKNE
+43 EYYKVSKNITKNE

-63 EKGINNSQSI
+63 EYGINNSQSI
-73 INKIINEEI
+73 INKIINEEV
-82 DINQINIYNK
+82 DLNQINLYNK
-92 MIENL
+92 IIENL
-97 LMTLNKLEIN
+97 ITTLNKLEIN
-107 VNSSKKNILYFFEDA
+107 INSSEKNLLYFFEDA

-127 KMSHQRKEMII
+127 KMNLKRKEMIMN
-138 SYKKRINSFSN
+138 YQKRINSISN
-149 TRNGVSAGNSS
+149 KKIGVSASNSS
-160 NKKNKYKMPNQSES
+160 NKKNRYKMPNQSE
-174 QRNIQN
+174 IQSKLKN
-180 NMIIQNQKSEIN
+180 NLFMQNQKSEIN
-192 YRINGKVLDAIPP
+192 CRISGKVLDGIFP
-205 YETKTFENNRIFNYN
+205 YETKTLENNRNFNSN
-220 TINDDKTRQKAR
+220 SINDVRIRQKAR
-232 TYSKKNNN
+232 TYSKKINN

-249 GDKNEDSFSK
+249 GDKNEDSALK
-259 GKYKGINNIEKYNN
+259 GQYKGINNIEKYNN
-273 EKLKMLVKKYEI
+273 EELKMLVKKYEI
-285 QIQQLNNELKKYQ
+285 QIKKLNIELKKYQ
-298 MNDNRNTNYSTIQND
+298 MNDNRYTNYSTIQND
-313 NQKKDKIILVLKKNL
+313 NQKKNKLILALKDNL
-328 KNNNI
+328 RNSNI
-333 KYNELFTKLNDNQN
+333 KYNELYSKLNDSQN
-347 KIKKLEEENT
+347 KIKKLEEENLI
-357 FLKSNSPS
+357 LKSSTTS
-365 FTNKSLTLKDQ
+365 LVNKSISFKDQ
-376 EKNVNKTLTIKLN
+376 EKNANKTLTIKLN
-389 SLMKENSILK
+389 NLIKENSILK

-410 SSSVNDFTYN
+410 VSVSDFNYRN
-420 SSQKKNNNLIANQP
+420 SQQKNGYLIANQP

-442 RKQLSGEINKNKEL
+442 RKQLSDEMNKNKEL
-456 LNEKNSMKNK
+456 LNKSISMKNK
-466 YNSDI
+466 YNSEI

-486 NKQNELNKLEKDNL
+486 NKQNALFKLEKDNL

-515 LKQNSKIEQEKQK
+515 LKQNSNIDQEKQK
-528 VIDSYKNNNT
+528 VIDSYKKNNSKGDINNNI
-538 KGDNNSNNLII
+538 II
-549 EKNKKEI
+549 ENNKKEI

-600 QMRDMKNEYENIIKE
+600 QMRDMKNDYENTIKE
-615 LEKKNNDLESKLGDC
+615 LEEKNKELESNLGDC

-666 KKSTSL
+666 NKCSSL
-672 EEKNKKIEEELI
+672 EEQNKKISEEL
-684 NKKSIDNKTNEENQ
+684 NTKKTDDNKINEENQ
-698 QVTTL
+698 QISIL

-710 KILNNDLYNEL
+710 KILSNDLNNEL
-721 SKIKNEKQILT
+721 SKIKNDKQILT
-732 KKISNYENELLNNN
+732 KKISNYENEILNNN

-769 NLSLKLNNEKLTN
+769 NLSLKLNNEKLSN
-782 QLTDILNGNKKL
+782 QLTDILSGNKKL
-794 DNINNEEKEQ
+794 NNINNEEKEQ

-812 KTDKEKFDNE
+812 KTDKEKYDNE
-822 IKVLKRENEKMKE
+822 IKVLKRENEKMKD

-863 KLVKSKP
+863 NLVKSKH
-870 DTIKLEQ
+870 DTIKIEQ
-877 SPLPGSAST
+877 SPAAGSAST

-914 VRQLEEKDLKKNCY
+914 VRQLEEKEFKKNCY

-963 DYPGIQSIKEKYR
+963 DYPGIQAIKEKYR

-994 TIQCTPKNKTYVTE
+994 TIQCTPKNKTYINE
-1008 LCKIVGFDLE
+1008 LCKIVGLDLE
-1018 TTNKIITNRSK
+1018 TTNKILTNRNK

>member
-1 MLKKLKMKE
+1 MKE
-10 DRENGHSQIFNLE
+10 DRENRYSQIINLE
-23 ESIYNDKFVNLI
+23 ESIYNDEFVKLI

-43 EYYKVSKNIIKNE
+43 EYYKVSKNITKNE

-63 EKGINNSQSI
+63 EYGINNSQSI
-73 INKIINEEI
+73 INKIINEEV
-82 DINQINIYNK
+82 DLNQINLYNK
-92 MIENL
+92 IIENL
-97 LMTLNKLEIN
+97 ITTLNKLEIN
-107 VNSSKKNILYFFEDA
+107 INSSEKNLLYFFEDA

-127 KMSHQRKEMII
+127 KMNLKRKEMIMN
-138 SYKKRINSFSN
+138 YQKRINSISN
-149 TRNGVSAGNSS
+149 KKIGVSASNSS
-160 NKKNKYKMPNQSES
+160 NKKNRSRMPNQSE
-174 QRNIQN
+174 IQSKLKN
-180 NMIIQNQKSEIN
+180 NLFMQNQKSEIN
-192 YRINGKVLDAIPP
+192 CRISGKVLDGIFP
-205 YETKTFENNRIFNYN
+205 YETKTLENNRNFNSN
-220 TINDDKTRQKAR
+220 SINDVRIRQKAR
-232 TYSKKNNN
+232 TYSKKINN

-249 GDKNEDSFSK
+249 GDKNEDSALK
-259 GKYKGINNIEKYNN
+259 GQYKGINNIEKYNN
-273 EKLKMLVKKYEI
+273 EELKMLVKKYEI
-285 QIQQLNNELKKYQ
+285 QIKKLNIELKKYQ
-298 MNDNRNTNYSTIQND
+298 MNDNRYTNYSTIQND
-313 NQKKDKIILVLKKNL
+313 NQKKNKLILALKDNL
-328 KNNNI
+328 RNSNI
-333 KYNELFTKLNDNQN
+333 KYNELYSKLNDSQN
-347 KIKKLEEENT
+347 KIKKLEEENLI
-357 FLKSNSPS
+357 LKSSTTS
-365 FTNKSLTLKDQ
+365 LVNKSISFKDQ
-376 EKNVNKTLTIKLN
+376 EKNANKTLTIKLN
-389 SLMKENSILK
+389 NLIKENSILK

-410 SSSVNDFTYN
+410 VSLSDFNYRN
-420 SSQKKNNNLIANQP
+420 SQQKNGYLIANQP

-442 RKQLSGEINKNKEL
+442 RKQLSDEMNKNKEL
-456 LNEKNSMKNK
+456 LNKSISMKNK
-466 YNSDI
+466 YNSEI

-486 NKQNELNKLEKDNL
+486 NKQNALFKLEKDNL

-515 LKQNSKIEQEKQK
+515 LKQNSNIDQEKQK
-528 VIDSYKNNNT
+528 VIDSYKNNNS
-538 KGDNNSNNLII
+538 KGDINNNIII
-549 EKNKKEI
+549 ENNKKEI

-600 QMRDMKNEYENIIKE
+600 QMRDMKNDYENTIKE
-615 LEKKNNDLESKLGDC
+615 LEEKNKELESNLGDC

-666 KKSTSL
+666 NKCSSL
-672 EEKNKKIEEELI
+672 EEQNKKISEELNTKKTDN
-684 NKKSIDNKTNEENQ
+684 NKINEENQ
-698 QVTTL
+698 QISIL

-710 KILNNDLYNEL
+710 KILSNDLNNEL
-721 SKIKNEKQILT
+721 SKIKNDKQILT
-732 KKISNYENELLNNN
+732 KKISNYENEILNNN

-769 NLSLKLNNEKLTN
+769 NSSLKLNNEKLSN
-782 QLTDILNGNKKL
+782 QLTDILSGNKKL
-794 DNINNEEKEQ
+794 NNINNEEKEQ

-812 KTDKEKFDNE
+812 KTDKEKYDNE
-822 IKVLKRENEKMKE
+822 IKVLKRENEKMKD

-863 KLVKSKP
+863 NLVKSKH
-870 DTIKLEQ
+870 DTIKIEQ
-877 SPLPGSAST
+877 SPAAGSAST

-914 VRQLEEKDLKKNCY
+914 VRQLEEKEFKKNCY

-963 DYPGIQSIKEKYR
+963 DYPGIQAIKEKYR

-994 TIQCTPKNKTYVTE
+994 TIQCTPKNKTYINE
-1008 LCKIVGFDLE
+1008 LCKIVGLDLE
-1018 TTNKIITNRSK
+1018 TTNKILTNRNK

>member
-1 MLKKLKMKE
+1 MKE
-10 DRENGHSQIFNLE
+10 DRENRYSQIINLE
-23 ESIYNDKFVNLI
+23 ESIYNDEFVKLI

-43 EYYKVSKNIIKNE
+43 EYYKVSKNITKNE

-63 EKGINNSQSI
+63 EYGINNSQSI
-73 INKIINEEI
+73 INKIINEEV
-82 DINQINIYNK
+82 DLNQINLYNK
-92 MIENL
+92 IIENL
-97 LMTLNKLEIN
+97 ITTLNKLEIN
-107 VNSSKKNILYFFEDA
+107 INSSEKNLLYFFEDA

-127 KMSHQRKEMII
+127 KMNLKRKEMIMNYQKRMNSI
-138 SYKKRINSFSN
+138 SNKKI
-149 TRNGVSAGNSS
+149 GVSASNSS
-160 NKKNKYKMPNQSES
+160 NKKNRYKMPNQSE
-174 QRNIQN
+174 IQSKLKN
-180 NMIIQNQKSEIN
+180 NLFMQNQKSEIN
-192 YRINGKVLDAIPP
+192 CRISGKVLDGIFP
-205 YETKTFENNRIFNYN
+205 YETKTLENNRNFNSN
-220 TINDDKTRQKAR
+220 SINDVRIRQKAR
-232 TYSKKNNN
+232 TYSKKINN

-249 GDKNEDSFSK
+249 GDKNEDSALK
-259 GKYKGINNIEKYNN
+259 GQYKGINNIEKYNN
-273 EKLKMLVKKYEI
+273 EELKMLVKKYEI
-285 QIQQLNNELKKYQ
+285 QIKKLNIELKKYQ
-298 MNDNRNTNYSTIQND
+298 MNDNRYTNYSTIQND
-313 NQKKDKIILVLKKNL
+313 NQKKNKLILALKDNL
-328 KNNNI
+328 RNSNI
-333 KYNELFTKLNDNQN
+333 KYNELYSKLNDSQN
-347 KIKKLEEENT
+347 KIKKLEEENLI
-357 FLKSNSPS
+357 LKSSTTS
-365 FTNKSLTLKDQ
+365 LVNKSISFKDQ
-376 EKNVNKTLTIKLN
+376 EKNANKTLTIKLN
-389 SLMKENSILK
+389 NLIKENSILK

-410 SSSVNDFTYN
+410 VSLSDFNYRN
-420 SSQKKNNNLIANQP
+420 SQQKNGYLIANQP

-442 RKQLSGEINKNKEL
+442 RKQLSDEMNKNKEL
-456 LNEKNSMKNK
+456 LNKSISMKNK
-466 YNSDI
+466 YNSEI

-486 NKQNELNKLEKDNL
+486 NKQNALFKLEKDNL

-515 LKQNSKIEQEKQK
+515 LKQNSNIDQEKQK
-528 VIDSYKNNNT
+528 VIDSYKNNNS
-538 KGDNNSNNLII
+538 KGDINNNIII
-549 EKNKKEI
+549 ENNKKEI

-600 QMRDMKNEYENIIKE
+600 QMRDMKNDYENTIKE
-615 LEKKNNDLESKLGDC
+615 LEEKNKELESNLGDC

-666 KKSTSL
+666 NKCSSL
-672 EEKNKKIEEELI
+672 EEQNKKISEEL
-684 NKKSIDNKTNEENQ
+684 NTKKTDDNKINEENQ
-698 QVTTL
+698 QISIL

-710 KILNNDLYNEL
+710 KILSNDLNNEL
-721 SKIKNEKQILT
+721 SKIKNDKQILT
-732 KKISNYENELLNNN
+732 KKISNYENEILNNN

-769 NLSLKLNNEKLTN
+769 NSSLKLNNEKLSN
-782 QLTDILNGNKKL
+782 QLTDILSGNKKL

-812 KTDKEKFDNE
+812 KTDKEKYDNE
-822 IKVLKRENEKMKE
+822 IKVLKRENEKMKD

-863 KLVKSKP
+863 NLVKSKH
-870 DTIKLEQ
+870 DTIKIEQ
-877 SPLPGSAST
+877 SPAAGSAST

-914 VRQLEEKDLKKNCY
+914 VRQLEEKEFKKNCY

-963 DYPGIQSIKEKYR
+963 DYPGIQAIKEKYR

-994 TIQCTPKNKTYVTE
+994 TIQCTPKNKTYINE
-1008 LCKIVGFDLE
+1008 LCKIVGLDLE
-1018 TTNKIITNRSK
+1018 TTNKILTNRNK

>member
-1 MLKKLKMKE
+1 MKE
-10 DRENGHSQIFNLE
+10 DRENRYSQIINLE
-23 ESIYNDKFVNLI
+23 ESIYNDEFVKLI

-43 EYYKVSKNIIKNE
+43 EYYKVSKNITKNE

-63 EKGINNSQSI
+63 EYGINNSQSI
-73 INKIINEEI
+73 INKIINEEV
-82 DINQINIYNK
+82 DLNQINLYNK
-92 MIENL
+92 IIENL
-97 LMTLNKLEIN
+97 ITTLNKLEIN
-107 VNSSKKNILYFFEDA
+107 INSSEKNLLYFFEDA

-127 KMSHQRKEMII
+127 KMNLKRKEMIMN
-138 SYKKRINSFSN
+138 YQKRINSISN
-149 TRNGVSAGNSS
+149 KKIGVSASNSS
-160 NKKNKYKMPNQSES
+160 NKKNRYKMPNQSE
-174 QRNIQN
+174 IQSKLKN
-180 NMIIQNQKSEIN
+180 NLFMQNQKSEIN
-192 YRINGKVLDAIPP
+192 CRISGKVLDGIFP
-205 YETKTFENNRIFNYN
+205 YEAKTLENNRNFNSN
-220 TINDDKTRQKAR
+220 SINDVRIRQKAR
-232 TYSKKNNN
+232 TYSKKISN

-249 GDKNEDSFSK
+249 GDKNEDSALK
-259 GKYKGINNIEKYNN
+259 GQYKGINNIEKYNN
-273 EKLKMLVKKYEI
+273 EELKMLVKKYEI
-285 QIQQLNNELKKYQ
+285 QIKKLNIELKKYQ
-298 MNDNRNTNYSTIQND
+298 MNDNRYTNYSTIQND
-313 NQKKDKIILVLKKNL
+313 NQKKNKLILALKDNL
-328 KNNNI
+328 RNNNI
-333 KYNELFTKLNDNQN
+333 KYNELYSKLNDSQN
-347 KIKKLEEENT
+347 KIKKLEEENLI
-357 FLKSNSPS
+357 LKSSTTS
-365 FTNKSLTLKDQ
+365 LVNKSISFKDQ
-376 EKNVNKTLTIKLN
+376 EKNANKILTIKLN
-389 SLMKENSILK
+389 NLIKENSILK

-410 SSSVNDFTYN
+410 VSVSDFNYRNSQQKNDY
-420 SSQKKNNNLIANQP
+420 LITNQP

-442 RKQLSGEINKNKEL
+442 RKQLSDEMNKNKEL
-456 LNEKNSMKNK
+456 LNKSISMKNK
-466 YNSDI
+466 YNSEI

-486 NKQNELNKLEKDNL
+486 NKQNALFKLEKDNL

-515 LKQNSKIEQEKQK
+515 LKQNSNIDQEKQK
-528 VIDSYKNNNT
+528 VIDSYKKNNSKGDINNNI
-538 KGDNNSNNLII
+538 II
-549 EKNKKEI
+549 ENNKKEI

-600 QMRDMKNEYENIIKE
+600 QMRDMKNDYENTIKE
-615 LEKKNNDLESKLGDC
+615 LEEKNKELESNLGDC

-666 KKSTSL
+666 NKCSSL
-672 EEKNKKIEEELI
+672 EEQNKKISEEL
-684 NKKSIDNKTNEENQ
+684 NTKKTDDNKINEENQ
-698 QVTTL
+698 QISIL

-710 KILNNDLYNEL
+710 KILSNDLNNEL
-721 SKIKNEKQILT
+721 SKIKNDKQILT
-732 KKISNYENELLNNN
+732 KKISNYENEILNNN

-769 NLSLKLNNEKLTN
+769 NSSLKLNNEKLSN
-782 QLTDILNGNKKL
+782 QLTDILSGNKKL
-794 DNINNEEKEQ
+794 NNINNEEKEQ

-812 KTDKEKFDNE
+812 KTDKEKYDNE
-822 IKVLKRENEKMKE
+822 IKVLKRENEKMKD

-863 KLVKSKP
+863 NLVKSKH
-870 DTIKLEQ
+870 DTIKIEQ
-877 SPLPGSAST
+877 SPAAGSAST

-914 VRQLEEKDLKKNCY
+914 VRQLEEKEFKKNCY

-963 DYPGIQSIKEKYR
+963 DYPGIQAIKEKYR

-994 TIQCTPKNKTYVTE
+994 TIQCTPKNKTYINE
-1008 LCKIVGFDLE
+1008 LCKIVGLDLE
-1018 TTNKIITNRSK
+1018 TTNKILTNRNK

>member
-1 MLKKLKMKE
+1 MKE
-10 DRENGHSQIFNLE
+10 DRENRYSQIINLD
-23 ESIYNDKFVNLI
+23 ESIYGNEFVNLI

-43 EYYKVSKNIIKNE
+43 ECNKVSKNITKNE
-56 KVLINSA
+56 RFLLKSA
-63 EKGINNSQSI
+63 ENWIKNSQSI

-82 DINQINIYNK
+82 DLNQIKLYNK
-92 MIENL
+92 IIENL
-97 LMTLNKLEIN
+97 ITTLNNLEVNI
-107 VNSSKKNILYFFEDA
+107 NSSEKNLLYFFEDA

-127 KMSHQRKEMII
+127 KMNQKRQEMII
-138 SYKKRINSFSN
+138 SYKKRKLSLSMQKH
-149 TRNGVSAGNSS
+149 RKSESNSS
-160 NKKNKYKMPNQSES
+160 IKNNMYKIPSQSNS
-174 QRNIQN
+174 QRKIQN
-180 NMIIQNQKSEIN
+180 NMIIQNQKSEMN
-192 YRINGKVLDAIPP
+192 KRICGKVLNNISPFKA
-205 YETKTFENNRIFNYN
+205 KTFVNDRNFNYN
-220 TINDDKTRQKAR
+220 ITNDGIRQKAR
-232 TYSKKNNN
+232 TYSKKDNN

-249 GDKNEDSFSK
+249 GEKNEDSFLK
-259 GKYKGINNIEKYNN
+259 GKNNIEEYNN
-273 EKLKMLVKKYEI
+273 KKLKMLVKKYGI
-285 QIQQLNNELKKYQ
+285 QIKKLNIELKKYQ
-298 MNDNRNTNYSTIQND
+298 MNDNRYTNYTTIQND
-313 NQKKDKIILVLKKNL
+313 IQKKDKHILALKENL
-328 KNNNI
+328 KNSNI
-333 KYNELFTKLNDNQN
+333 KYNELYSKLNGNQN
-347 KIKKLEEENT
+347 KIKKLEEENMI
-357 FLKSNSPS
+357 LKSNSPS
-365 FTNKSLTLKDQ
+365 FINKSIILTDQ
-376 EKNVNKTLTIKLN
+376 EKNSNKTLIVKLN
-389 SLMKENSILK
+389 NLMKENSILK

-410 SSSVNDFTYN
+410 SASDFNY
-420 SSQKKNNNLIANQP
+420 SISQKKISNLIANQS
-434 LEKEVELL
+434 LEKEVEFL
-442 RKQLSGEINKNKEL
+442 RKKLSGEVNKNKEL
-456 LNEKNSMKNK
+456 LNESKSMKNK
-466 YNSDI
+466 YNSEI

-486 NKQNELNKLEKDNL
+486 NKQNELFKLEKDNL
-500 DKNKELANLKLSLNN
+500 DKNKELANLKLSINN
-515 LKQNSKIEQEKQK
+515 LHQNSNIEKEKQK
-528 VIDSYKNNNT
+528 IIDSYRNNKD
-538 KGDNNSNNLII
+538 KGDNNDNIII

-568 KIKYYQTQIKNIK
+568 KIKYYQTQIKNTK

-589 ENIELKNNTDK
+589 ENIELKNNADK
-600 QMRDMKNEYENIIKE
+600 QMRDMKNDYENKIKE
-615 LEKKNNDLESKLGDC
+615 LEEKNKDLESYLGDC

-666 KKSTSL
+666 NKCSL
-672 EEKNKKIEEELI
+672 LEDKNKKITEELN
-684 NKKSIDNKTNEENQ
+684 NKKAIDNKNNDENQ
-698 QVTTL
+698 HVQIL

-710 KILNNDLYNEL
+710 KILSNDLNNEL
-721 SKIKNEKQILT
+721 SKIKNDKQILT
-732 KKISNYENELLNNN
+732 KKISNYENEISNNN

-769 NLSLKLNNEKLTN
+769 NLSLKLNNDKLTN
-782 QLTDILNGNKKL
+782 QLTDILSGNKKL

-852 QQYNDLENKYK
+852 QQYNDLESKYK
-863 KLVKSKP
+863 KLVKSKS
-870 DTIKLEQ
+870 DRIKLDQ
-877 SPLPGSAST
+877 NPGQGSAST

-891 EKMEELNKAKK
+891 ERMEELNKVKK

-914 VRQLEEKDLKKNCY
+914 VRQLEEKELKKNCY

-963 DYPGIQSIKEKYR
+963 DYPGIQAIKEKYR

-994 TIQCTPKNKTYVTE
+994 TVQCTPKNKTYITE

-1018 TTNKIITNRSK
+1018 TSNKILTNRNK
-1029 NLLLSLFNK
+1029 NILLSLFNK

>member
-1 MLKKLKMKE
+1 MKE
-10 DRENGHSQIFNLE
+10 DRENRYSQIINLE
-23 ESIYNDKFVNLI
+23 ESIYNDEFVKLI

-43 EYYKVSKNIIKNE
+43 EYYKVSKNITKNE

-63 EKGINNSQSI
+63 EYGINNSQSI
-73 INKIINEEI
+73 INKIINEEV
-82 DINQINIYNK
+82 DLNQINLYNK
-92 MIENL
+92 IIENL
-97 LMTLNKLEIN
+97 ITTLNKLEIN
-107 VNSSKKNILYFFEDA
+107 IHSSEKNLLYFFEDA

-127 KMSHQRKEMII
+127 KMNLKRKEMIMN
-138 SYKKRINSFSN
+138 YQKRINSISN
-149 TRNGVSAGNSS
+149 KKIGVSASNSS
-160 NKKNKYKMPNQSES
+160 NKKNRSRMPNQSE
-174 QRNIQN
+174 IQSKLKN
-180 NMIIQNQKSEIN
+180 NLFMQNQKSEIN
-192 YRINGKVLDAIPP
+192 CRISGKVLDGIFP
-205 YETKTFENNRIFNYN
+205 YETKTLENNRNFNSN
-220 TINDDKTRQKAR
+220 SINDVRIRQKAR
-232 TYSKKNNN
+232 TYSKKINN

-249 GDKNEDSFSK
+249 GDKNEDSALK
-259 GKYKGINNIEKYNN
+259 GQYKGINNIEKYNN
-273 EKLKMLVKKYEI
+273 EELKMLVKKYEI
-285 QIQQLNNELKKYQ
+285 QIKKLNIELKKYQ
-298 MNDNRNTNYSTIQND
+298 MNDNRYTNYSTIQND
-313 NQKKDKIILVLKKNL
+313 NQKKNKLILALKDNL
-328 KNNNI
+328 RNSNI
-333 KYNELFTKLNDNQN
+333 KYNELYSKLNDSQN
-347 KIKKLEEENT
+347 KIKKLEEENLI
-357 FLKSNSPS
+357 LKSSTTS
-365 FTNKSLTLKDQ
+365 LVNKSISFKDQ
-376 EKNVNKTLTIKLN
+376 EKNANKTLTIKLN
-389 SLMKENSILK
+389 NLIKENSILK

-410 SSSVNDFTYN
+410 VSLSDFNYRN
-420 SSQKKNNNLIANQP
+420 SQQKNGYLIANQP

-442 RKQLSGEINKNKEL
+442 RKQLSDEMNKNKEL
-456 LNEKNSMKNK
+456 LNKSISMKNK
-466 YNSDI
+466 YNSEI

-486 NKQNELNKLEKDNL
+486 NKQNALFKLEKDNL

-515 LKQNSKIEQEKQK
+515 LKQNSNIDQEKQK
-528 VIDSYKNNNT
+528 VIDSYKNNNS
-538 KGDNNSNNLII
+538 KGDINNNIII
-549 EKNKKEI
+549 ENNKKEI

-600 QMRDMKNEYENIIKE
+600 QMRDMKNDYENTIKE
-615 LEKKNNDLESKLGDC
+615 LEEKNKELESNLGDC

-666 KKSTSL
+666 NKCSSL
-672 EEKNKKIEEELI
+672 EEQNKKISEELNTKKTDN
-684 NKKSIDNKTNEENQ
+684 NKINEENQ
-698 QVTTL
+698 QISIL

-710 KILNNDLYNEL
+710 KILSNDLNNEL
-721 SKIKNEKQILT
+721 SKIKNDKQILT
-732 KKISNYENELLNNN
+732 KKISNYENEILNNN

-769 NLSLKLNNEKLTN
+769 NSSLKLNNEKLSN
-782 QLTDILNGNKKL
+782 QLTDILSGNKKL
-794 DNINNEEKEQ
+794 NNINNEEKEQ

-812 KTDKEKFDNE
+812 KTDKEKYDNE
-822 IKVLKRENEKMKE
+822 IKVLKRENEKMKD

-863 KLVKSKP
+863 NLVKSKH
-870 DTIKLEQ
+870 DTIKIEQ
-877 SPLPGSAST
+877 SPAAGSAST

-914 VRQLEEKDLKKNCY
+914 VRQLEEKEFKKDCY

-963 DYPGIQSIKEKYR
+963 DYPGIQAIKEKYR

-994 TIQCTPKNKTYVTE
+994 TIQCTPKNKTYINE
-1008 LCKIVGFDLE
+1008 LCKIVGLDLE
-1018 TTNKIITNRSK
+1018 TTNKILTNRNK

>member
-1 MLKKLKMKE
+1 MKE
-10 DRENGHSQIFNLE
+10 DRENRYSQIINLE
-23 ESIYNDKFVNLI
+23 ESIYNDEFVKLI

-43 EYYKVSKNIIKNE
+43 EYYKVSKNITKNE

-63 EKGINNSQSI
+63 EYGINNSQSI
-73 INKIINEEI
+73 INKIINEEV
-82 DINQINIYNK
+82 DLNQINLYNK
-92 MIENL
+92 IIENL
-97 LMTLNKLEIN
+97 ITTLNKLEIN
-107 VNSSKKNILYFFEDA
+107 INSSEKNLLYFFEDA

-127 KMSHQRKEMII
+127 KMNLKRKEMIMN
-138 SYKKRINSFSN
+138 YQKRINSISN
-149 TRNGVSAGNSS
+149 KKIGVSASNSS
-160 NKKNKYKMPNQSES
+160 NKKNRSRMPNQSE
-174 QRNIQN
+174 IQSKLKN
-180 NMIIQNQKSEIN
+180 NLFMQNQKSEIN
-192 YRINGKVLDAIPP
+192 CRISGKVLDGIFP
-205 YETKTFENNRIFNYN
+205 YETKTLENNRNFNSN
-220 TINDDKTRQKAR
+220 SINDVRIRQKAR
-232 TYSKKNNN
+232 TYSKKINN

-249 GDKNEDSFSK
+249 GDKNEDSALK
-259 GKYKGINNIEKYNN
+259 GQYKGINNIEKYNN
-273 EKLKMLVKKYEI
+273 EELKMLVKKYEI
-285 QIQQLNNELKKYQ
+285 QIKKLNIELKKYQ
-298 MNDNRNTNYSTIQND
+298 MNDNRYTNYSTIQND
-313 NQKKDKIILVLKKNL
+313 NQKKNKLILALKDNL
-328 KNNNI
+328 RNNNI
-333 KYNELFTKLNDNQN
+333 KYNELYSKLNDSQN
-347 KIKKLEEENT
+347 KIKKLEEENLI
-357 FLKSNSPS
+357 LKSSTTS
-365 FTNKSLTLKDQ
+365 LVNKSISFKDQ
-376 EKNVNKTLTIKLN
+376 EKNANKILTIKLN
-389 SLMKENSILK
+389 NLIKENSILK

-410 SSSVNDFTYN
+410 VSLSDFNYRN
-420 SSQKKNNNLIANQP
+420 SQQKNGYLIANQP

-442 RKQLSGEINKNKEL
+442 RKQLSDEMNKNKEL
-456 LNEKNSMKNK
+456 LNKSISMKNK
-466 YNSDI
+466 YNSEI

-486 NKQNELNKLEKDNL
+486 NKQNALFKLEKDNL

-515 LKQNSKIEQEKQK
+515 LKQNSNIDQEKQK
-528 VIDSYKNNNT
+528 VIDSYRNNNS
-538 KGDNNSNNLII
+538 KGDINNNIII
-549 EKNKKEI
+549 ENNKKEI

-600 QMRDMKNEYENIIKE
+600 QMRDMKNDYENTIKE
-615 LEKKNNDLESKLGDC
+615 LEEKNKELESNLGDC

-666 KKSTSL
+666 NKCSSL
-672 EEKNKKIEEELI
+672 EEQNKKISEEL
-684 NKKSIDNKTNEENQ
+684 NTKKTDDNKINEENQ
-698 QVTTL
+698 QISIL

-710 KILNNDLYNEL
+710 KILSNDLNNEL
-721 SKIKNEKQILT
+721 SKIKNDKQILT
-732 KKISNYENELLNNN
+732 KKISNYENEILNNN

-769 NLSLKLNNEKLTN
+769 NSSLKLNNEKLSN
-782 QLTDILNGNKKL
+782 QLTDILSGNKKL
-794 DNINNEEKEQ
+794 NNINNEEKEQ

-812 KTDKEKFDNE
+812 KTDKEKYDNE
-822 IKVLKRENEKMKE
+822 IKVLKRENEKMKD

-863 KLVKSKP
+863 NLVKSKH
-870 DTIKLEQ
+870 DTIKIEQ
-877 SPLPGSAST
+877 SPAAGSAST

-914 VRQLEEKDLKKNCY
+914 VRQLEEKEFKKNCY

-963 DYPGIQSIKEKYR
+963 DYPGIQAIKEKYR

-994 TIQCTPKNKTYVTE
+994 TIQCTPKNKTYINE
-1008 LCKIVGFDLE
+1008 LCKIVGLDLE
-1018 TTNKIITNRSK
+1018 TTNKILTNRNK

>member
-1 MLKKLKMKE
+1 MKE
-10 DRENGHSQIFNLE
+10 DRENRYSQIINLE
-23 ESIYNDKFVNLI
+23 ESIYNDEFVKLI

-43 EYYKVSKNIIKNE
+43 EYYKVSKNITKNE

-63 EKGINNSQSI
+63 EYGINNSQSI
-73 INKIINEEI
+73 INKIINEEV
-82 DINQINIYNK
+82 DLNQINLYNK
-92 MIENL
+92 IIENL
-97 LMTLNKLEIN
+97 ITTLNKLEIN
-107 VNSSKKNILYFFEDA
+107 INSSEKNLLYFFEDA

-127 KMSHQRKEMII
+127 KMNLKRKEMIMN
-138 SYKKRINSFSN
+138 YQKRINSISN
-149 TRNGVSAGNSS
+149 KKIGVSASNSS
-160 NKKNKYKMPNQSES
+160 NKKNRSRMPNQSE
-174 QRNIQN
+174 IQSKLKN
-180 NMIIQNQKSEIN
+180 NLFMQNQKSEIN
-192 YRINGKVLDAIPP
+192 CRISGKVLDGIFP
-205 YETKTFENNRIFNYN
+205 YETKTLENNRNFNSN
-220 TINDDKTRQKAR
+220 SINDVRIRQKAR
-232 TYSKKNNN
+232 TYSKKISN

-249 GDKNEDSFSK
+249 GDKNEDSALK
-259 GKYKGINNIEKYNN
+259 GQYKGINNIEKYNN
-273 EKLKMLVKKYEI
+273 EELKMLVKKYEI
-285 QIQQLNNELKKYQ
+285 QIKKLNIELKKYQ
-298 MNDNRNTNYSTIQND
+298 MNDNRYTNYTTIQND
-313 NQKKDKIILVLKKNL
+313 IQKKDKLILALKENL
-328 KNNNI
+328 KNSNI
-333 KYNELFTKLNDNQN
+333 KYNELYSKLNDSQN
-347 KIKKLEEENT
+347 KIKKLEEENLI
-357 FLKSNSPS
+357 LKSSTTS
-365 FTNKSLTLKDQ
+365 LVNKSISFKDQ
-376 EKNVNKTLTIKLN
+376 EKNANKTLTIKLN
-389 SLMKENSILK
+389 NLIKENSILK

-410 SSSVNDFTYN
+410 VSVSDFNYRN
-420 SSQKKNNNLIANQP
+420 SQQKNGYLIANQP

-442 RKQLSGEINKNKEL
+442 RKQLSDEMNKNKEL
-456 LNEKNSMKNK
+456 LNKSISMKNK
-466 YNSDI
+466 YNSEI

-486 NKQNELNKLEKDNL
+486 NKQNALFKLEKDNL

-515 LKQNSKIEQEKQK
+515 LKQNSNIDQEKQK
-528 VIDSYKNNNT
+528 VIDLYKNNNS
-538 KGDNNSNNLII
+538 KGDINNNIII
-549 EKNKKEI
+549 ENNKKEI

-600 QMRDMKNEYENIIKE
+600 QMRDMKNDYENTIKE
-615 LEKKNNDLESKLGDC
+615 LEEKNKELESNLGDC

-666 KKSTSL
+666 NKCSSL
-672 EEKNKKIEEELI
+672 EEQNKKISEEL
-684 NKKSIDNKTNEENQ
+684 NTKKTDDNKINEENQ
-698 QVTTL
+698 QISIL

-710 KILNNDLYNEL
+710 KILSNDLNNEL
-721 SKIKNEKQILT
+721 SKIKNDKQILT
-732 KKISNYENELLNNN
+732 KKISNYENEILNNN
-746 KNNDINEEIKK
+746 KNNDINEKKKK

-769 NLSLKLNNEKLTN
+769 NLSLKLNNEKLSN
-782 QLTDILNGNKKL
+782 QLTDILSGNKKL
-794 DNINNEEKEQ
+794 NNINNEEKEQ

-812 KTDKEKFDNE
+812 KTDKEKYDNE
-822 IKVLKRENEKMKE
+822 IKVLKRENEKMKD

-863 KLVKSKP
+863 NLVKSKH
-870 DTIKLEQ
+870 DTIKIEQ
-877 SPLPGSAST
+877 SPAAGSAST

-914 VRQLEEKDLKKNCY
+914 VRQLEEKEFKKNCY

-963 DYPGIQSIKEKYR
+963 DYPGIQAIKEKYR

-994 TIQCTPKNKTYVTE
+994 TIQCTPKNKTYINE
-1008 LCKIVGFDLE
+1008 LCKIVGLDLE
-1018 TTNKIITNRSK
+1018 TTNKILTNRNK

>member
-1 MLKKLKMKE
+1 MKE
-10 DRENGHSQIFNLE
+10 DRENRYSQIINLE
-23 ESIYNDKFVNLI
+23 ESIYNDEFVKLI

-43 EYYKVSKNIIKNE
+43 EYYKVSKNITKNE

-63 EKGINNSQSI
+63 EYGINNSQSI
-73 INKIINEEI
+73 INKIINEEV
-82 DINQINIYNK
+82 DLNQINLYNK
-92 MIENL
+92 IIENL
-97 LMTLNKLEIN
+97 ITTLNKLEIN
-107 VNSSKKNILYFFEDA
+107 INSSEKNLLYFFEDA

-127 KMSHQRKEMII
+127 KMNLKRKEMIMN
-138 SYKKRINSFSN
+138 YQKRINSISN
-149 TRNGVSAGNSS
+149 KKIGVSASNSS
-160 NKKNKYKMPNQSES
+160 NKKNRYKMPNQSE
-174 QRNIQN
+174 IQSKLKN
-180 NMIIQNQKSEIN
+180 NLFMQNQKSEIN
-192 YRINGKVLDAIPP
+192 CRISGKVLDGIFP
-205 YETKTFENNRIFNYN
+205 YETKTLENNRNFNSN
-220 TINDDKTRQKAR
+220 SINDVRIRQKAR
-232 TYSKKNNN
+232 TYSKKINN

-249 GDKNEDSFSK
+249 GDKNEDSALK
-259 GKYKGINNIEKYNN
+259 GQYKGINNIEKYNN
-273 EKLKMLVKKYEI
+273 EELKMLVKKYEI
-285 QIQQLNNELKKYQ
+285 QIKKLNIELKKYQ
-298 MNDNRNTNYSTIQND
+298 MNDNRYTNYSTIQND
-313 NQKKDKIILVLKKNL
+313 NQKKNKLILALKDNL
-328 KNNNI
+328 RNSNI
-333 KYNELFTKLNDNQN
+333 KYNELYSKLNDSQN
-347 KIKKLEEENT
+347 KIKKLEEENLI
-357 FLKSNSPS
+357 LKSSTTS
-365 FTNKSLTLKDQ
+365 LVNKSISFKDQ
-376 EKNVNKTLTIKLN
+376 EKNANKILTIKLN
-389 SLMKENSILK
+389 NLIKENSILK

-410 SSSVNDFTYN
+410 VSVSDFNYRNSQQKNDY
-420 SSQKKNNNLIANQP
+420 LITNQP

-442 RKQLSGEINKNKEL
+442 RKQLSDEMNKNKEL
-456 LNEKNSMKNK
+456 LNKSISMKNK
-466 YNSDI
+466 YNSEI

-486 NKQNELNKLEKDNL
+486 NKQNALFKLEKDNL

-515 LKQNSKIEQEKQK
+515 LKQNSNIDQEKQK
-528 VIDSYKNNNT
+528 VIDSYRNNNS
-538 KGDNNSNNLII
+538 KGDINNNIII
-549 EKNKKEI
+549 ENNKKEI

-600 QMRDMKNEYENIIKE
+600 QMRDMKNDYENTIKE
-615 LEKKNNDLESKLGDC
+615 LEEKNKELESNLGDC

-666 KKSTSL
+666 NKCSSL
-672 EEKNKKIEEELI
+672 EEQNKKISEEL
-684 NKKSIDNKTNEENQ
+684 NTKKTDDNKINEENQ
-698 QVTTL
+698 QISIL

-710 KILNNDLYNEL
+710 KILSNDLNNEL
-721 SKIKNEKQILT
+721 SKIKNDKQILT
-732 KKISNYENELLNNN
+732 KKISNYENEILNNN

-769 NLSLKLNNEKLTN
+769 NSSLKLNNEKLSN
-782 QLTDILNGNKKL
+782 QLTDILSGNKKL
-794 DNINNEEKEQ
+794 NNINNEEKEQ

-812 KTDKEKFDNE
+812 KTDKEKYDNE
-822 IKVLKRENEKMKE
+822 IKVLKRENEKMKD

-863 KLVKSKP
+863 NLVKSKH
-870 DTIKLEQ
+870 DTIKIEQ
-877 SPLPGSAST
+877 SPAAGSAST

-914 VRQLEEKDLKKNCY
+914 VRQLEEKEFKKNCY

-963 DYPGIQSIKEKYR
+963 DYPGIQAIKEKYR

-994 TIQCTPKNKTYVTE
+994 TIQCTPKNKTYINE
-1008 LCKIVGFDLE
+1008 LCKIVGLDLE
-1018 TTNKIITNRSK
+1018 TTNKILTNRNK

>member
-1 MLKKLKMKE
+1 MKE
-10 DRENGHSQIFNLE
+10 DREKGYTEMFNLD
-23 ESIYNDKFVNLI
+23 ESIYSNEFVNLI

-43 EYYKVSKNIIKNE
+43 EYNKVSKNITKNE
-56 KVLINSA
+56 RVLLNGA
-63 EKGINNSQSI
+63 ENWIKNSQSI
-73 INKIINEEI
+73 INKIINEEF
-82 DINQINIYNK
+82 DSSQINLYNK
-92 MIENL
+92 TIENL
-97 LMTLNKLEIN
+97 IIALNKLEA
-107 VNSSKKNILYFFEDA
+107 NIISNEQNHLYFFEDA

-127 KMSHQRKEMII
+127 KMSQKRREMIK
-138 SYKKRINSFSN
+138 SYKKRKFSISIKKN
-149 TRNGVSAGNSS
+149 RESLNDSS
-160 NKKNKYKMPNQSES
+160 NKKIMYEMSNQSNS
-174 QRNIQN
+174 LKNVQN
-180 NMIIQNQKSEIN
+180 NMEIQNQKSEIN
-192 YRINGKVLDAIPP
+192 YRNIGEELNGISFHKTQPFANNRKPNYVFIKDAIR
-205 YETKTFENNRIFNYN
+205 KKSRTF
-220 TINDDKTRQKAR
+220 
-232 TYSKKNNN
+232 SKKIYN

-249 GDKNEDSFSK
+249 SEKNEDSFLK
-259 GKYKGINNIEKYNN
+259 GKNNIEKNNN
-273 EKLKMLVKKYEI
+273 EQLKMLVKKYEI
-285 QIQQLNNELKKYQ
+285 QIKNLNIELKKYQ
-298 MNDNRNTNYSTIQND
+298 MNDNKYTNYSTMQND
-313 NQKKDKIILVLKKNL
+313 IQKKDKHILTLKENL
-328 KNNNI
+328 KNSNI
-333 KYNELFTKLNDNQN
+333 KNNELYSQLNDHQN
-347 KIKKLEEENT
+347 KIKILEEENMI
-357 FLKSNSPS
+357 LKSNTPS
-365 FTNKSLTLKDQ
+365 LANKPVTIKDQ
-376 EKNVNKTLTIKLN
+376 EKIVNKTLAIKLN
-389 SLMKENSILK
+389 NLMKENSILK
-399 KNIESLKYSNP
+399 KNIESLKYLNP
-410 SSSVNDFTYN
+410 SPSDFIYN
-420 SSQKKNNNLIANQP
+420 ISQKKNINLIESQSQS
-434 LEKEVELL
+434 LEKEVEIL
-442 RKQLSGEINKNKEL
+442 RKKLAGQLNKNKEL
-456 LNEKNSMKNK
+456 LNGNIYMKKK
-466 YNSDI
+466 YNSEI

-486 NKQNELNKLEKDNL
+486 NKQNELLKLEKDNMS
-500 DKNKELANLKLSLNN
+500 KNKELANLQLSIKNLN
-515 LKQNSKIEQEKQK
+515 QNSNNEKEKQK
-528 VIDSYKNNNT
+528 IIESYKNNNN
-538 KGDNNSNNLII
+538 KGDNNDNIII

-600 QMRDMKNEYENIIKE
+600 QMRDMKNDYENKIKE
-615 LEKKNNDLESKLGDC
+615 LEEKIKDLENNLGDC

-666 KKSTSL
+666 NKCYLL
-672 EEKNKKIEEELI
+672 EENNKKITEELN
-684 NKKSIDNKTNEENQ
+684 NKKAMDNKNNDENQ
-698 QVTTL
+698 QLAIL

-710 KILNNDLYNEL
+710 KILSNDLNNEL
-721 SKIKNEKQILT
+721 SKIKNDKQILT
-732 KKISNYENELLNNN
+732 KKISNYENEISNNN

-769 NLSLKLNNEKLTN
+769 NLSLKLNNDKLTN
-782 QLTDILNGNKKL
+782 QLTDILSGNKKL

-852 QQYNDLENKYK
+852 KQYKDLENKYI

-870 DTIKLEQ
+870 ERIKLDQ
-877 SPLPGSAST
+877 SPGHGSAST

-914 VRQLEEKDLKKNCY
+914 VKQLEEKELKKNCY

-963 DYPGIQSIKEKYR
+963 DYPGIQAIKEKYR

-994 TIQCTPKNKTYVTE
+994 TVQCTPKNKTYITE

-1018 TTNKIITNRSK
+1018 TSNKILTNRNK
-1029 NLLLSLFNK
+1029 NILLSLFNK

>member
-1 MLKKLKMKE
+1 MKE
-10 DRENGHSQIFNLE
+10 YREKGNSQIVSLKEPIFNNE
-23 ESIYNDKFVNLI
+23 FINHI
-35 NTLLDSIK
+35 NTLVDSIK

-56 KVLINSA
+56 KVLVNSV
-63 EKGINNSQSI
+63 EIGINESQST
-73 INKIINEEI
+73 INKIINEEVYL
-82 DINQINIYNK
+82 NHINIYNK
-92 MIENL
+92 IIENL
-97 LMTLNKLEIN
+97 ITTLNKLQ
-107 VNSSKKNILYFFEDA
+107 VNIKSSEKNLLFFFEDA
-122 KVLFR
+122 KVLCR
-127 KMSHQRKEMII
+127 KMNQKRNEMIM
-138 SYKKRINSFSN
+138 SYKKRINSSSSKKI
-149 TRNGVSAGNSS
+149 GKSADNSS
-160 NKKNKYKMPNQSES
+160 NKKKEYKMPNQSGS
-174 QRNIQN
+174 QSNIQN
-180 NMIIQNQKSEIN
+180 NLFVQNQKSEIN
-192 YRINGKVLDAIPP
+192 YRISGKVLDSISP
-205 YETKTFENNRIFNYN
+205 YEVKTFENNRNFNSNNNYDA
-220 TINDDKTRQKAR
+220 TFKQKAR

-249 GDKNEDSFSK
+249 GDRNDDFFMK
-259 GKYKGINNIEKYNN
+259 GRYTGINNIDKYNN

-285 QIQQLNNELKKYQ
+285 QIKKLNIELKKYQ
-298 MNDNRNTNYSTIQND
+298 TNNNTYTNYSTIQND
-313 NQKKDKIILVLKKNL
+313 SQKKDKLILTLKENL

-333 KYNELFTKLNDNQN
+333 KYNELYSKLNDNQN
-347 KIKKLEEENT
+347 TIKKLEEENMI
-357 FLKSNSPS
+357 LKSNTSS
-365 FTNKSLTLKDQ
+365 LVNKPITLKDQ
-376 EKNVNKTLTIKLN
+376 EKNSTKNLTIKINNLI
-389 SLMKENSILK
+389 KENNILK
-399 KNIESLKYSNP
+399 KNIESLKFSNP
-410 SSSVNDFTYN
+410 KCISEANYNVSQRKSS
-420 SSQKKNNNLIANQP
+420 NLIANQP

-442 RKQLSGEINKNKEL
+442 RKQLSGEMIKNKEL
-456 LNEKNSMKNK
+456 LNESKSMKNK
-466 YNSDI
+466 YNFEI

-486 NKQNELNKLEKDNL
+486 NKQNELFKLEKDNL

-515 LKQNSKIEQEKQK
+515 LKQNPNIEQEKQK
-528 VIDSYKNNNT
+528 IINSYKNSNT
-538 KGDNNSNNLII
+538 KGDVNNNLII
-549 EKNKKEI
+549 EKNKIEI
-556 EQLKNLNNTLQD
+556 EQLKNMNNTLQD

-600 QMRDMKNEYENIIKE
+600 QMRDMKNDYENKIKE
-615 LEKKNNDLESKLGDC
+615 LEEKNKNLENNLGDC

-638 QQIDS
+638 QQLDS

-654 ILELNYQNEQTQ
+654 ILELNYQNEQIQ
-666 KKSTSL
+666 NRYSSI
-672 EEKNKKIEEELI
+672 EEKNKKISEELMS
-684 NKKSIDNKTNEENQ
+684 KKNSDNNNDEEKQ
-698 QVTTL
+698 QVTLL
-703 KEELEQQ
+703 KEELEKQ
-710 KILNNDLYNEL
+710 KILSNDLNNEL
-721 SKIKNEKQILT
+721 SKIKNEKQNLT
-732 KKISNYENELLNNN
+732 KKISNYENEILNNN
-746 KNNDINEEIKK
+746 KNKDMNEEINK
-757 KLNQEIENLKKE
+757 KLNNEIENLKKE
-769 NLSLKLNNEKLTN
+769 NLSLKLNNEKLTT
-782 QLTDILNGNKKL
+782 QLADILSGNKKL

-822 IKVLKRENEKMKE
+822 IKVLKRENEKMKD
-835 QIYRLSKSLPEE
+835 QIFRLSKSLPEE

-870 DTIKLEQ
+870 DKIKLEQ
-877 SPLPGSAST
+877 SPVAGSAST

-891 EKMEELNKAKK
+891 ERMEELSKAKK

-914 VRQLEEKDLKKNCY
+914 VKQLEEKEMTKNCY

-963 DYPGIQSIKEKYR
+963 DYPGIQAIKEKYR

-1018 TTNKIITNRSK
+1018 TTNKIITNRNK

>member
-1 MLKKLKMKE
+1 MKE
-10 DRENGHSQIFNLE
+10 DRENRYSQIINLE
-23 ESIYNDKFVNLI
+23 ESIYNDEFVKLI

-43 EYYKVSKNIIKNE
+43 EYYKVSKNITKNE

-63 EKGINNSQSI
+63 EYGINNSQSI
-73 INKIINEEI
+73 INKIINEEV
-82 DINQINIYNK
+82 DLNQINLYNK
-92 MIENL
+92 IIENL
-97 LMTLNKLEIN
+97 ITTLNKLEIN
-107 VNSSKKNILYFFEDA
+107 INSSEKNLLYFFEDA

-127 KMSHQRKEMII
+127 KMNLKRKEMIMNYQKRMNSI
-138 SYKKRINSFSN
+138 SNKKI
-149 TRNGVSAGNSS
+149 GVSASNSS
-160 NKKNKYKMPNQSES
+160 NKKNRYKMPNQSE
-174 QRNIQN
+174 IQSKLKN
-180 NMIIQNQKSEIN
+180 NLFMQNQKSEIN
-192 YRINGKVLDAIPP
+192 CRISGKVLDGIFP
-205 YETKTFENNRIFNYN
+205 YETKTLENNRNFNSN
-220 TINDDKTRQKAR
+220 SINDVRIRQKAR
-232 TYSKKNNN
+232 TYSKKINN

-249 GDKNEDSFSK
+249 GDKNEDSALK
-259 GKYKGINNIEKYNN
+259 GQYKGINNIEKYNN
-273 EKLKMLVKKYEI
+273 EELKMLVKKYEI
-285 QIQQLNNELKKYQ
+285 QIKKLNIELKKYQ
-298 MNDNRNTNYSTIQND
+298 MNDNRYTNYSTIQND
-313 NQKKDKIILVLKKNL
+313 NQKKNKLILALKDNL
-328 KNNNI
+328 RNNNI
-333 KYNELFTKLNDNQN
+333 KYNELYSKLNDSQN
-347 KIKKLEEENT
+347 KIKKLEEENLI
-357 FLKSNSPS
+357 LKSSTTS
-365 FTNKSLTLKDQ
+365 LVNKSISFKDQ
-376 EKNVNKTLTIKLN
+376 EKNANKTLTIKLN
-389 SLMKENSILK
+389 NLIKENSILK

-410 SSSVNDFTYN
+410 VSLSDFNYRN
-420 SSQKKNNNLIANQP
+420 SQQKNGYLIANQP

-442 RKQLSGEINKNKEL
+442 RKQLSDEMNKNKEL
-456 LNEKNSMKNK
+456 LNKSISMKNK
-466 YNSDI
+466 YNSEI

-486 NKQNELNKLEKDNL
+486 NKQNALFKLEKDNL

-515 LKQNSKIEQEKQK
+515 LKQNSNIDQEKQK
-528 VIDSYKNNNT
+528 VIDSYKKNNSKGDINNNI
-538 KGDNNSNNLII
+538 II
-549 EKNKKEI
+549 ENNKKEI

-600 QMRDMKNEYENIIKE
+600 QMRDMKNDYENTIKE
-615 LEKKNNDLESKLGDC
+615 LEEKNKELESNLGDC

-666 KKSTSL
+666 NKCSSL
-672 EEKNKKIEEELI
+672 EEQNKKISEELNTKKTDG
-684 NKKSIDNKTNEENQ
+684 NKINEENQ
-698 QVTTL
+698 QISIL

-710 KILNNDLYNEL
+710 KILSNDLNNEL
-721 SKIKNEKQILT
+721 SKIKNDKQILT
-732 KKISNYENELLNNN
+732 KKISNYENEILNNN

-769 NLSLKLNNEKLTN
+769 NSSLKLNNEKLSN
-782 QLTDILNGNKKL
+782 QLTDILSGNKKL
-794 DNINNEEKEQ
+794 NNINNEEKEQ

-812 KTDKEKFDNE
+812 KTDKEKYDNE
-822 IKVLKRENEKMKE
+822 IKVLKRENEKMKD

-863 KLVKSKP
+863 NLVKSKH
-870 DTIKLEQ
+870 DTIKIEQ
-877 SPLPGSAST
+877 SPAAGSAST

-914 VRQLEEKDLKKNCY
+914 VRQLEEKEFKKNCY

-963 DYPGIQSIKEKYR
+963 DYPGIQAIKEKYR

-994 TIQCTPKNKTYVTE
+994 TIQCTPKNKTYINE
-1008 LCKIVGFDLE
+1008 LCKIVGLDLE
-1018 TTNKIITNRSK
+1018 TTNKILTNRNK

>member
-1 MLKKLKMKE
+1 MKE
-10 DRENGHSQIFNLE
+10 DRENRYSQIINLE
-23 ESIYNDKFVNLI
+23 ESIYNDEFVKLI

-43 EYYKVSKNIIKNE
+43 EYYKVSKNITKNE

-63 EKGINNSQSI
+63 EYGINNSQSI
-73 INKIINEEI
+73 INKIINEEV
-82 DINQINIYNK
+82 DLNQINLYNK
-92 MIENL
+92 IIENL
-97 LMTLNKLEIN
+97 ITTLNKLEIN
-107 VNSSKKNILYFFEDA
+107 INSSEKNLLYFFEDA

-127 KMSHQRKEMII
+127 KMNLKRKEMIMN
-138 SYKKRINSFSN
+138 YQKRINSISN
-149 TRNGVSAGNSS
+149 KKIGVSASNSS
-160 NKKNKYKMPNQSES
+160 NKKNRSRMPNQSE
-174 QRNIQN
+174 IQSKLKN
-180 NMIIQNQKSEIN
+180 NLFMQNQKSEIN
-192 YRINGKVLDAIPP
+192 CRISGKVLDGIFP
-205 YETKTFENNRIFNYN
+205 YETKTLENNRNFNSN
-220 TINDDKTRQKAR
+220 SINDVRIRQKAR
-232 TYSKKNNN
+232 TYSKKINN

-249 GDKNEDSFSK
+249 GDKNEDSALK
-259 GKYKGINNIEKYNN
+259 GQYKGINNIEKYNN
-273 EKLKMLVKKYEI
+273 EELKMLVKKYEI
-285 QIQQLNNELKKYQ
+285 QIKKLNIELKKYQ
-298 MNDNRNTNYSTIQND
+298 MNDNRYTNYSTIQND
-313 NQKKDKIILVLKKNL
+313 NQKKNKLILALKDNL
-328 KNNNI
+328 RNSNI
-333 KYNELFTKLNDNQN
+333 KYNELYSKLNDSQN
-347 KIKKLEEENT
+347 KIKKLEEENLI
-357 FLKSNSPS
+357 LKSSTTS
-365 FTNKSLTLKDQ
+365 LVNKSISFKDQ
-376 EKNVNKTLTIKLN
+376 EKNANKILTIKLN
-389 SLMKENSILK
+389 NLIKENSILK

-410 SSSVNDFTYN
+410 VSVSDFNYRN
-420 SSQKKNNNLIANQP
+420 SQQKNGYLIANQP

-442 RKQLSGEINKNKEL
+442 RKQLSDEMNKNKEL
-456 LNEKNSMKNK
+456 LNKSISMKNK
-466 YNSDI
+466 YNSEI

-486 NKQNELNKLEKDNL
+486 NKQNALFKLEKDNL

-515 LKQNSKIEQEKQK
+515 LKQNSNIDQEKQK
-528 VIDSYKNNNT
+528 VIDSYRNNNS
-538 KGDNNSNNLII
+538 KGDINNNIII
-549 EKNKKEI
+549 ENNKKEI

-600 QMRDMKNEYENIIKE
+600 QMRDMKNDYENTIKE
-615 LEKKNNDLESKLGDC
+615 LEEKNKELESNLGDC

-666 KKSTSL
+666 NKCSSL
-672 EEKNKKIEEELI
+672 EEQNKKISEELNTKKTDN
-684 NKKSIDNKTNEENQ
+684 NKINEENQ
-698 QVTTL
+698 QISIL

-710 KILNNDLYNEL
+710 KILSNDLNNEL
-721 SKIKNEKQILT
+721 SKIKNDKQILT
-732 KKISNYENELLNNN
+732 KKISNYENEILNNN

-769 NLSLKLNNEKLTN
+769 NSSLKLNNEKLSN
-782 QLTDILNGNKKL
+782 QLTDILSGNKKL
-794 DNINNEEKEQ
+794 NNINNEEKEQ

-812 KTDKEKFDNE
+812 KTDKEKYDNE
-822 IKVLKRENEKMKE
+822 IKVLKRENEKMKD

-863 KLVKSKP
+863 NLVKSKH
-870 DTIKLEQ
+870 DTIKIEQ
-877 SPLPGSAST
+877 SPAAGSAST

-914 VRQLEEKDLKKNCY
+914 VRQLEEKEFKKNCY

-963 DYPGIQSIKEKYR
+963 DYPGIQAIKEKYR

-994 TIQCTPKNKTYVTE
+994 TIQCTPKNKTYINE
-1008 LCKIVGFDLE
+1008 LCKIVGLDLE
-1018 TTNKIITNRSK
+1018 TTNKILTNRNK

>member
-1 MLKKLKMKE
+1 MKE
-10 DRENGHSQIFNLE
+10 DRENRYSQIINLE
-23 ESIYNDKFVNLI
+23 ESIYNDEFVKLI

-43 EYYKVSKNIIKNE
+43 EYYKVSKNITKNE

-63 EKGINNSQSI
+63 EYGINNSQSI
-73 INKIINEEI
+73 INKIINEEV
-82 DINQINIYNK
+82 DLNQINLYNK
-92 MIENL
+92 IIENL
-97 LMTLNKLEIN
+97 ITTLNKLEIN
-107 VNSSKKNILYFFEDA
+107 INSSEKNLLYFFEDA

-127 KMSHQRKEMII
+127 KMNLKRKEMIMN
-138 SYKKRINSFSN
+138 YQKRINSISN
-149 TRNGVSAGNSS
+149 KKIGVSASNSS
-160 NKKNKYKMPNQSES
+160 NKKNRSRMPNQSE
-174 QRNIQN
+174 IQSKLKN
-180 NMIIQNQKSEIN
+180 NLFMQNQKSEIN
-192 YRINGKVLDAIPP
+192 CRISGKVLDGIFP
-205 YETKTFENNRIFNYN
+205 YETKTLENNRNFNSN
-220 TINDDKTRQKAR
+220 SINDVRIRQKAR
-232 TYSKKNNN
+232 TYSKKINN

-249 GDKNEDSFSK
+249 GDKNEDSALK
-259 GKYKGINNIEKYNN
+259 GQYKGINNIEKYNN
-273 EKLKMLVKKYEI
+273 EELKMLVKKYEI
-285 QIQQLNNELKKYQ
+285 QIKKLNIELKKYQ
-298 MNDNRNTNYSTIQND
+298 MNDNRYTNYSTIQND
-313 NQKKDKIILVLKKNL
+313 NQKKNKLILALKDNL
-328 KNNNI
+328 RNNNI
-333 KYNELFTKLNDNQN
+333 KYNELYSKLNDSQN
-347 KIKKLEEENT
+347 KIKKLEEENLI
-357 FLKSNSPS
+357 LKSSTTS
-365 FTNKSLTLKDQ
+365 LVNKSISFKDQ
-376 EKNVNKTLTIKLN
+376 EKNANKTLTIKLN
-389 SLMKENSILK
+389 NLIKENSILK

-410 SSSVNDFTYN
+410 VSVSDFNYRN
-420 SSQKKNNNLIANQP
+420 SQQKNGYLIANQP

-442 RKQLSGEINKNKEL
+442 RKQLSDEMNKNKEL
-456 LNEKNSMKNK
+456 LNKSISMKNK
-466 YNSDI
+466 YNSEI

-486 NKQNELNKLEKDNL
+486 NKQNALFKLEKDNL

-515 LKQNSKIEQEKQK
+515 LKQNSNIDQEKQK
-528 VIDSYKNNNT
+528 VIDSYKKNNSKGDINNNI
-538 KGDNNSNNLII
+538 II
-549 EKNKKEI
+549 ENNKKEI

-600 QMRDMKNEYENIIKE
+600 QMRDMKNDYENTIKE
-615 LEKKNNDLESKLGDC
+615 LEEKNKELESNLGDC

-666 KKSTSL
+666 NKCSSL
-672 EEKNKKIEEELI
+672 EEQNKKISEELNTKKTDN
-684 NKKSIDNKTNEENQ
+684 NKINEENQ
-698 QVTTL
+698 QISIL

-710 KILNNDLYNEL
+710 KILSNDLNNEL
-721 SKIKNEKQILT
+721 SKIKNDKQILT
-732 KKISNYENELLNNN
+732 KKISNYENEILNNN

-769 NLSLKLNNEKLTN
+769 NSSLKLNNEKLSN
-782 QLTDILNGNKKL
+782 QLTDILSGNKKL
-794 DNINNEEKEQ
+794 NNINNEEKEQ

-812 KTDKEKFDNE
+812 KTDKEKYDNE
-822 IKVLKRENEKMKE
+822 IKVLKRENEKMKD

-863 KLVKSKP
+863 NLVKSKH
-870 DTIKLEQ
+870 DTIKIEQ
-877 SPLPGSAST
+877 SPAAGSAST

-914 VRQLEEKDLKKNCY
+914 VRQLEEKEFKKDCY

-963 DYPGIQSIKEKYR
+963 DYPGIQAIKEKYR

-994 TIQCTPKNKTYVTE
+994 TIQCTPKNKTYINE
-1008 LCKIVGFDLE
+1008 LCKIVGLDLE
-1018 TTNKIITNRSK
+1018 TTNKILTNRNK

>member
-1 MLKKLKMKE
+1 MKE
-10 DRENGHSQIFNLE
+10 DRENRYSQIINLE
-23 ESIYNDKFVNLI
+23 ESIYNDEFVKLI

-43 EYYKVSKNIIKNE
+43 EYYKVSKNITKNE

-63 EKGINNSQSI
+63 EYGINNSQSI
-73 INKIINEEI
+73 INKIINEEV
-82 DINQINIYNK
+82 DLNQINLYNK
-92 MIENL
+92 IIENL
-97 LMTLNKLEIN
+97 ITTLNKLEIN
-107 VNSSKKNILYFFEDA
+107 INSSEKNLLYFFEDA

-127 KMSHQRKEMII
+127 KMNLKRKEMIMN
-138 SYKKRINSFSN
+138 YQKRINSISN
-149 TRNGVSAGNSS
+149 KKIGVSASNSS
-160 NKKNKYKMPNQSES
+160 NKKNRYKMPNQSE
-174 QRNIQN
+174 IQSKLKN
-180 NMIIQNQKSEIN
+180 NLFMQNQKSEIN
-192 YRINGKVLDAIPP
+192 CRISGKVLDGIFP
-205 YETKTFENNRIFNYN
+205 YETKTLENNRNFNSN
-220 TINDDKTRQKAR
+220 SINDVRIRQKAR
-232 TYSKKNNN
+232 TYSKKINN

-249 GDKNEDSFSK
+249 GDKNEDSALK
-259 GKYKGINNIEKYNN
+259 GQYKGINNIEKYNN
-273 EKLKMLVKKYEI
+273 EELKMLVKKYEI
-285 QIQQLNNELKKYQ
+285 QIKKLNIELKKYQ
-298 MNDNRNTNYSTIQND
+298 MNDNRYTNYSTIQND
-313 NQKKDKIILVLKKNL
+313 NQKKNKLILALKDNL
-328 KNNNI
+328 RNSNI
-333 KYNELFTKLNDNQN
+333 KYNELYSKLNDSQN
-347 KIKKLEEENT
+347 KIKKLEEENLI
-357 FLKSNSPS
+357 LKSSTTS
-365 FTNKSLTLKDQ
+365 LVNKSISFKDQ
-376 EKNVNKTLTIKLN
+376 EKNANKILTIKLN
-389 SLMKENSILK
+389 NLIKENSILK

-410 SSSVNDFTYN
+410 VSVSDFNYRN
-420 SSQKKNNNLIANQP
+420 SQQKNGYLIANQP

-442 RKQLSGEINKNKEL
+442 RKQLSDEMNKNKEL
-456 LNEKNSMKNK
+456 LNKSISMKNK
-466 YNSDI
+466 YNSEI

-486 NKQNELNKLEKDNL
+486 NKQNALFKLEKDNL

-515 LKQNSKIEQEKQK
+515 LKQNSNIDQEKQK
-528 VIDSYKNNNT
+528 VIDSYRNNNS
-538 KGDNNSNNLII
+538 KGDINNNIII
-549 EKNKKEI
+549 ENNKKEI

-600 QMRDMKNEYENIIKE
+600 QMRDMKNDYENTIKE
-615 LEKKNNDLESKLGDC
+615 LEEKNKELESNLGDC

-666 KKSTSL
+666 NKCSSL
-672 EEKNKKIEEELI
+672 EEQNKKISEEL
-684 NKKSIDNKTNEENQ
+684 NTKKTDDNKINEENQ
-698 QVTTL
+698 QISIL

-710 KILNNDLYNEL
+710 KILSNDLNNEL
-721 SKIKNEKQILT
+721 SKIKNDKQILT
-732 KKISNYENELLNNN
+732 KKISNYENEILNNN

-769 NLSLKLNNEKLTN
+769 NSSLKLNNEKLSN
-782 QLTDILNGNKKL
+782 QLTDILSGNKKL
-794 DNINNEEKEQ
+794 NNINNEEKEQ

-812 KTDKEKFDNE
+812 KTDKEKYDNE
-822 IKVLKRENEKMKE
+822 IKVLKRENEKMKD

-863 KLVKSKP
+863 NLVKSKH
-870 DTIKLEQ
+870 DTIKIEQ
-877 SPLPGSAST
+877 SPAAGSAST

-914 VRQLEEKDLKKNCY
+914 VRQLEEKEFKKNCY

-963 DYPGIQSIKEKYR
+963 DYPGIQAIKEKYR

-994 TIQCTPKNKTYVTE
+994 TIQCTPKNKTYINE
-1008 LCKIVGFDLE
+1008 LCKIVGLDLE
-1018 TTNKIITNRSK
+1018 TTNKILTNRNK

>member
-1 MLKKLKMKE
+1 MKE
-10 DRENGHSQIFNLE
+10 DRENRYSQIINLE
-23 ESIYNDKFVNLI
+23 ESIYNDEFVKLI

-43 EYYKVSKNIIKNE
+43 EYYKVSKNITKNE

-63 EKGINNSQSI
+63 EYGINNSQSI
-73 INKIINEEI
+73 INKIINEEV
-82 DINQINIYNK
+82 DLNQINLYNK
-92 MIENL
+92 IIENL
-97 LMTLNKLEIN
+97 ITTLNKLEIN
-107 VNSSKKNILYFFEDA
+107 IHSSEKNLLYFFEDA

-127 KMSHQRKEMII
+127 KMNLKRKEMIMN
-138 SYKKRINSFSN
+138 YQKRINSISN
-149 TRNGVSAGNSS
+149 KKIGVSASNSS
-160 NKKNKYKMPNQSES
+160 NKKNRSRMPNQSE
-174 QRNIQN
+174 IQSKLKN
-180 NMIIQNQKSEIN
+180 NLFMQNQKSEIN
-192 YRINGKVLDAIPP
+192 CRISGKVLDGIFP
-205 YETKTFENNRIFNYN
+205 YETKTLENNRNFNSN
-220 TINDDKTRQKAR
+220 SINDVRIRQKAR
-232 TYSKKNNN
+232 TYSKKINN

-249 GDKNEDSFSK
+249 GDKNEDSALK
-259 GKYKGINNIEKYNN
+259 GQYKGINNIEKYNN
-273 EKLKMLVKKYEI
+273 EELKMLVKKYEI
-285 QIQQLNNELKKYQ
+285 QIKKLNIELKKYQ
-298 MNDNRNTNYSTIQND
+298 MNDNRYTNYSTIQND
-313 NQKKDKIILVLKKNL
+313 NQKKNKLILALKDNL
-328 KNNNI
+328 RNSNI
-333 KYNELFTKLNDNQN
+333 KYNELYSKLNDSQN
-347 KIKKLEEENT
+347 KIKKLEEENLI
-357 FLKSNSPS
+357 LKSSTTS
-365 FTNKSLTLKDQ
+365 LVNKSISFKDQ
-376 EKNVNKTLTIKLN
+376 EKNANKTLTIKLN
-389 SLMKENSILK
+389 NLIKENSILK

-410 SSSVNDFTYN
+410 VSLSDFNYRN
-420 SSQKKNNNLIANQP
+420 SQQKNGYLIANQP

-442 RKQLSGEINKNKEL
+442 RKQLSDEMNKNKEL
-456 LNEKNSMKNK
+456 LNKSISMKNK
-466 YNSDI
+466 YNSEI

-486 NKQNELNKLEKDNL
+486 NKQNALFKLEKDNL

-515 LKQNSKIEQEKQK
+515 LKQNSNIDQEKQK
-528 VIDSYKNNNT
+528 VIDSYKNNNS
-538 KGDNNSNNLII
+538 KGDINNNIII
-549 EKNKKEI
+549 ENNKKEI

-600 QMRDMKNEYENIIKE
+600 QMRDMKNDYENTIKE
-615 LEKKNNDLESKLGDC
+615 LEEKNKELESNLGDC

-666 KKSTSL
+666 NKCSSL
-672 EEKNKKIEEELI
+672 EEQNKKISEELNTKKTDN
-684 NKKSIDNKTNEENQ
+684 NKINEENQ
-698 QVTTL
+698 QISIL

-710 KILNNDLYNEL
+710 KILSNDLNNEL
-721 SKIKNEKQILT
+721 SKIKNDKQILT
-732 KKISNYENELLNNN
+732 KKISNYENEILNNN

-769 NLSLKLNNEKLTN
+769 NSSLKLNNEKLSN
-782 QLTDILNGNKKL
+782 QLTDILSGNKKL
-794 DNINNEEKEQ
+794 NNINNEEKEQ

-812 KTDKEKFDNE
+812 KTDKEKYDNE
-822 IKVLKRENEKMKE
+822 IKVLKRENEKMKD

-863 KLVKSKP
+863 NLVKSKH
-870 DTIKLEQ
+870 DTIKIEQ
-877 SPLPGSAST
+877 SPAAGSAST

-914 VRQLEEKDLKKNCY
+914 VRQLEEKEFKKNCY

-963 DYPGIQSIKEKYR
+963 DYPGIQAIKEKYR

-994 TIQCTPKNKTYVTE
+994 TIQCTPKNKTYINE
-1008 LCKIVGFDLE
+1008 LCKIVGLDLE
-1018 TTNKIITNRSK
+1018 TTNKILTNRNK

>member
-1 MLKKLKMKE
+1 MKE
-10 DRENGHSQIFNLE
+10 DRENRYSQIINLE
-23 ESIYNDKFVNLI
+23 ESIYNDEFVKLI

-43 EYYKVSKNIIKNE
+43 EYYKVSKNITKNE

-63 EKGINNSQSI
+63 EYGINNSQSI
-73 INKIINEEI
+73 INKIINEEV
-82 DINQINIYNK
+82 DLNQINLYNK
-92 MIENL
+92 IIENL
-97 LMTLNKLEIN
+97 ITTLNKLEIN
-107 VNSSKKNILYFFEDA
+107 INSSEKNLLYFFEDA

-127 KMSHQRKEMII
+127 KMNLKRKEMIMN
-138 SYKKRINSFSN
+138 YQKRINSISN
-149 TRNGVSAGNSS
+149 KKIGVSASNSS
-160 NKKNKYKMPNQSES
+160 NKKNRSRMPNQSE
-174 QRNIQN
+174 IQSKLKN
-180 NMIIQNQKSEIN
+180 NLFMQNQKSEIN
-192 YRINGKVLDAIPP
+192 CRISGKVLDGIFP
-205 YETKTFENNRIFNYN
+205 YEAKTLENNRNFNSN
-220 TINDDKTRQKAR
+220 SINDVRIRQKAR
-232 TYSKKNNN
+232 TYSKKISN

-249 GDKNEDSFSK
+249 GDKNEDSALK
-259 GKYKGINNIEKYNN
+259 GQYKGINNIEKYNN
-273 EKLKMLVKKYEI
+273 EELKMLVKKYEI
-285 QIQQLNNELKKYQ
+285 QIKKLNIELKKYQ
-298 MNDNRNTNYSTIQND
+298 MNDNRYTNYSTIQND
-313 NQKKDKIILVLKKNL
+313 NQKKNKLILALKDNL
-328 KNNNI
+328 RNNNI
-333 KYNELFTKLNDNQN
+333 KYNELYSKLNDSQN
-347 KIKKLEEENT
+347 KIKKLEEENLI
-357 FLKSNSPS
+357 LKSSTTS
-365 FTNKSLTLKDQ
+365 LVNKSISFKDQ
-376 EKNVNKTLTIKLN
+376 EKNANKTLTIKLN
-389 SLMKENSILK
+389 NLIKENSILK

-410 SSSVNDFTYN
+410 VSLSDFNYRNSQQKNDY
-420 SSQKKNNNLIANQP
+420 LITNQP

-442 RKQLSGEINKNKEL
+442 RKQLSDEMNKNKEL
-456 LNEKNSMKNK
+456 LNKSISMKNK
-466 YNSDI
+466 YNSEI

-486 NKQNELNKLEKDNL
+486 NKQNALFKLEKDNL

-515 LKQNSKIEQEKQK
+515 LKQNSNIDQEKQK
-528 VIDSYKNNNT
+528 VIDSYRNNNS
-538 KGDNNSNNLII
+538 KGDINNNIII
-549 EKNKKEI
+549 ENNKKEI

-600 QMRDMKNEYENIIKE
+600 QMRDMKNDYENTIKE
-615 LEKKNNDLESKLGDC
+615 LEEKNKELESNLGDC

-666 KKSTSL
+666 NKCSSL
-672 EEKNKKIEEELI
+672 EEQNKKISEEL
-684 NKKSIDNKTNEENQ
+684 NTKKTDDNKINEENQ
-698 QVTTL
+698 QISIL

-710 KILNNDLYNEL
+710 KILSNDLNNEL
-721 SKIKNEKQILT
+721 SKIKNDKQILT
-732 KKISNYENELLNNN
+732 KKISNYENEILNNN

-769 NLSLKLNNEKLTN
+769 NLSLKLNNEKLSN
-782 QLTDILNGNKKL
+782 QLTDILSGNKKL
-794 DNINNEEKEQ
+794 NNINNEEKEQ

-812 KTDKEKFDNE
+812 KTDKEKYDNE
-822 IKVLKRENEKMKE
+822 IKVLKRENEKMKD

-863 KLVKSKP
+863 NLVKSKH
-870 DTIKLEQ
+870 DTIKIEQ
-877 SPLPGSAST
+877 SPAAGSAST

-914 VRQLEEKDLKKNCY
+914 VRQLEEKEFKKNCY

-963 DYPGIQSIKEKYR
+963 DYPGIQAIKEKYR

-994 TIQCTPKNKTYVTE
+994 TIQCTPKNKTYINE
-1008 LCKIVGFDLE
+1008 LCKIVGLDLE
-1018 TTNKIITNRSK
+1018 TTNKILTNRNK

>member
-1 MLKKLKMKE
+1 MKD
-10 DRENGHSQIFNLE
+10 DRENGYSQIINLD
-23 ESIYNDKFVNLI
+23 ESIYSNEFVNLI
-35 NTLLDSIK
+35 NALLDSIK
-43 EYYKVSKNIIKNE
+43 EYNKVSKNITKNE
-56 KVLINSA
+56 RVLINSA
-63 EKGINNSQSI
+63 ENWIKNSQSV

-82 DINQINIYNK
+82 DLNQINLYNK
-92 MIENL
+92 IIENL
-97 LMTLNKLEIN
+97 IITLNKFEVNI
-107 VNSSKKNILYFFEDA
+107 NSSEKNLLYFFEDA

-127 KMSHQRKEMII
+127 KMNQKRQEMFMI
-138 SYKKRINSFSN
+138 YKKRKLSLSIKKY
-149 TRNGVSAGNSS
+149 RKSASNSS
-160 NKKNKYKMPNQSES
+160 NKKNNYKMPNQSNS

-192 YRINGKVLDAIPP
+192 YGISGKVLDGISPLQ
-205 YETKTFENNRIFNYN
+205 TKTFENDRNFNYN
-220 TINDDKTRQKAR
+220 ITNDGIRQKAR
-232 TYSKKNNN
+232 TYSKKDNN

-249 GDKNEDSFSK
+249 SEKNEDSFLK
-259 GKYKGINNIEKYNN
+259 GKNDIEKYNN

-285 QIQQLNNELKKYQ
+285 QIKKLNIELKKYQ
-298 MNDNRNTNYSTIQND
+298 MNDNRYTNYSTIQND
-313 NQKKDKIILVLKKNL
+313 IQKKDKFILALKENL
-328 KNNNI
+328 RNSNI
-333 KYNELFTKLNDNQN
+333 KYSELYSKLNDNQN
-347 KIKKLEEENT
+347 LIKKLEEENMI
-357 FLKSNSPS
+357 LKSNSPS
-365 FTNKSLTLKDQ
+365 FINKSIILTDQ
-376 EKNVNKTLTIKLN
+376 EKNSNKTLIVKLN
-389 SLMKENSILK
+389 NLMKENSILK

-410 SSSVNDFTYN
+410 SASDFNY
-420 SSQKKNNNLIANQP
+420 SISQKKISNLIANQS
-434 LEKEVELL
+434 LEKEVEFL
-442 RKQLSGEINKNKEL
+442 RKKLSGEVNKNKEL
-456 LNEKNSMKNK
+456 LSESKSMKNK
-466 YNSDI
+466 YNSEI

-486 NKQNELNKLEKDNL
+486 NKQNELFKLEKDNL
-500 DKNKELANLKLSLNN
+500 DKNKELANLKLSINN
-515 LKQNSKIEQEKQK
+515 LHQNSNIEKEKQK
-528 VIDSYKNNNT
+528 IIDSYKNNNN
-538 KGDNNSNNLII
+538 KGDNNDNIII

-556 EQLKNLNNTLQD
+556 EQLKNLNNTFQD
-568 KIKYYQTQIKNIK
+568 KIKYYQTQIKNTK

-600 QMRDMKNEYENIIKE
+600 QIRDMKNDYENKIKE
-615 LEKKNNDLESKLGDC
+615 LEEKNKDLESYLGDC

-654 ILELNYQNEQTQ
+654 ILELNYKNEQTQ
-666 KKSTSL
+666 NKCFLL
-672 EEKNKKIEEELI
+672 EEKNKKITEELN
-684 NKKSIDNKTNEENQ
+684 NKKVIDNKNNDENQ
-698 QVTTL
+698 HVQIL

-710 KILNNDLYNEL
+710 KILSNDLNNEL
-721 SKIKNEKQILT
+721 SKIKNDKQILV
-732 KKISNYENELLNNN
+732 KKISNYENEISNNN

-769 NLSLKLNNEKLTN
+769 NLSLKLNNDKLTH
-782 QLTDILNGNKKL
+782 QLTDILSGNKKL

-852 QQYNDLENKYK
+852 QQYNDLESKYK
-863 KLVKSKP
+863 KLVKSKS
-870 DTIKLEQ
+870 DRIKLDQ
-877 SPLPGSAST
+877 SPGQGSAST

-891 EKMEELNKAKK
+891 ERMEELNKVKK

-914 VRQLEEKDLKKNCY
+914 VRQLEEKELKKNCY

-963 DYPGIQSIKEKYR
+963 DYPGIQAIKEKYR

-994 TIQCTPKNKTYVTE
+994 TVQCTPKNKTYITE

-1018 TTNKIITNRSK
+1018 TTNKILTNK
-1029 NLLLSLFNK
+1029 NKSLLLSLFNK

>member
-1 MLKKLKMKE
+1 MKE
-10 DRENGHSQIFNLE
+10 DRENRYSQIINLE
-23 ESIYNDKFVNLI
+23 ESIYNDEFVKLI

-43 EYYKVSKNIIKNE
+43 EYYKVSKNITKNE

-63 EKGINNSQSI
+63 EYGINNSQSI
-73 INKIINEEI
+73 INKIINEEV
-82 DINQINIYNK
+82 DLNQINLYNK
-92 MIENL
+92 IIENL
-97 LMTLNKLEIN
+97 ITTLNKLEIN
-107 VNSSKKNILYFFEDA
+107 INSSEKNLLYFFEDA

-127 KMSHQRKEMII
+127 KMNLKRKEMIMN
-138 SYKKRINSFSN
+138 YQKRINSISN
-149 TRNGVSAGNSS
+149 KKIGVSASNSS
-160 NKKNKYKMPNQSES
+160 NKKNRSRMPNQSE
-174 QRNIQN
+174 IQSKLKN
-180 NMIIQNQKSEIN
+180 NLFMQNQKSEIN
-192 YRINGKVLDAIPP
+192 CRISGKVLDGIFP
-205 YETKTFENNRIFNYN
+205 YETKTLENNRNFNSN
-220 TINDDKTRQKAR
+220 SINDVRIRQKAR
-232 TYSKKNNN
+232 TYSKKISN

-249 GDKNEDSFSK
+249 GDKNEDSALK
-259 GKYKGINNIEKYNN
+259 GQYKGINNIEKYNN
-273 EKLKMLVKKYEI
+273 EELKMLVKKYEI
-285 QIQQLNNELKKYQ
+285 QIKKLNIELKKYQ
-298 MNDNRNTNYSTIQND
+298 MNDNRYTNYSTIQND
-313 NQKKDKIILVLKKNL
+313 NQKKNKLILALKDNL
-328 KNNNI
+328 RNSNI
-333 KYNELFTKLNDNQN
+333 KYNELYSKLNDSQN
-347 KIKKLEEENT
+347 KIKKLEEENLI
-357 FLKSNSPS
+357 LKSSTTS
-365 FTNKSLTLKDQ
+365 LVNKSISFKDQ
-376 EKNVNKTLTIKLN
+376 EKNANKILTIKLN
-389 SLMKENSILK
+389 NLIKENSILK

-410 SSSVNDFTYN
+410 VSVSDFNYRNSQQKNDY
-420 SSQKKNNNLIANQP
+420 LITNQP

-442 RKQLSGEINKNKEL
+442 RKQLSDEMNKNKEL
-456 LNEKNSMKNK
+456 LNKSISMKNK
-466 YNSDI
+466 YNSEI

-486 NKQNELNKLEKDNL
+486 NKQNALFKLEKDNL

-515 LKQNSKIEQEKQK
+515 LKQNSNIDQEKQK
-528 VIDSYKNNNT
+528 VIDSYRNNNS
-538 KGDNNSNNLII
+538 KGDINNNIII
-549 EKNKKEI
+549 ENNKKEI

-600 QMRDMKNEYENIIKE
+600 QMRDMKNDYENTIKE
-615 LEKKNNDLESKLGDC
+615 LEEKNKELESNLGDC

-666 KKSTSL
+666 NKCSSL
-672 EEKNKKIEEELI
+672 EEQNKKISEEL
-684 NKKSIDNKTNEENQ
+684 NTKKTDDNKINEENQ
-698 QVTTL
+698 QISIL

-710 KILNNDLYNEL
+710 KILSNDLNNEL
-721 SKIKNEKQILT
+721 SKIKNDKQILT
-732 KKISNYENELLNNN
+732 KKISNYENEILNNN

-769 NLSLKLNNEKLTN
+769 NLSLKLNNEKLSN
-782 QLTDILNGNKKL
+782 QLTDILSGNKKL
-794 DNINNEEKEQ
+794 NNINNEEKEQ

-812 KTDKEKFDNE
+812 KTDKEKYDNE
-822 IKVLKRENEKMKE
+822 IKVLKRENEKMKD

-863 KLVKSKP
+863 NLVKSKH
-870 DTIKLEQ
+870 DTIKIEQ
-877 SPLPGSAST
+877 SPAAGSAST

-914 VRQLEEKDLKKNCY
+914 VRQLEEKEFKKNCY

-963 DYPGIQSIKEKYR
+963 DYPGIQAIKEKYR

-994 TIQCTPKNKTYVTE
+994 TIQCTPKNKTYINE
-1008 LCKIVGFDLE
+1008 LCKIVGLDLE
-1018 TTNKIITNRSK
+1018 TTNKILTNRNK

>member
-1 MLKKLKMKE
+1 MKE
-10 DRENGHSQIFNLE
+10 DRENRYSQIINLE
-23 ESIYNDKFVNLI
+23 ESIYNDEFVKLI

-43 EYYKVSKNIIKNE
+43 EYYKVSKNITKNE

-63 EKGINNSQSI
+63 EYGINNSQSI
-73 INKIINEEI
+73 INKIINEEV
-82 DINQINIYNK
+82 DLNQINLYNK
-92 MIENL
+92 IIENL
-97 LMTLNKLEIN
+97 ITTLNKLEIN
-107 VNSSKKNILYFFEDA
+107 INSSEKNLLYFFEDA

-127 KMSHQRKEMII
+127 KMNLKRKEMIMN
-138 SYKKRINSFSN
+138 YQKRINSISN
-149 TRNGVSAGNSS
+149 KKIGVSASNSS
-160 NKKNKYKMPNQSES
+160 NKKNRYKMPNQSE
-174 QRNIQN
+174 IQSKLKN
-180 NMIIQNQKSEIN
+180 NLFMQNQKSEIN
-192 YRINGKVLDAIPP
+192 CRISGKVLDGIFP
-205 YETKTFENNRIFNYN
+205 YETKTLENNRNFNSN
-220 TINDDKTRQKAR
+220 SINDVRIRQKAR
-232 TYSKKNNN
+232 TYSKKINN

-249 GDKNEDSFSK
+249 GDKNEDSALK
-259 GKYKGINNIEKYNN
+259 GQYKGINNIEKYNN
-273 EKLKMLVKKYEI
+273 EELKMLVKKYEI
-285 QIQQLNNELKKYQ
+285 QIKKLNIELKKYQ
-298 MNDNRNTNYSTIQND
+298 MNDNRYTNYSTIQND
-313 NQKKDKIILVLKKNL
+313 NQKKNKLILALKDNL
-328 KNNNI
+328 RNSNI
-333 KYNELFTKLNDNQN
+333 KYNELYSKLNDSQN
-347 KIKKLEEENT
+347 KIKKLEEENLI
-357 FLKSNSPS
+357 LKSSTTS
-365 FTNKSLTLKDQ
+365 LVNKSISFKDQ
-376 EKNVNKTLTIKLN
+376 EKNANKTLTIKLN
-389 SLMKENSILK
+389 NLIKENSILK

-410 SSSVNDFTYN
+410 VSLSDFNYRN
-420 SSQKKNNNLIANQP
+420 SQQKNGYLIANQP

-442 RKQLSGEINKNKEL
+442 RKQLSDEMNKNKEL
-456 LNEKNSMKNK
+456 LNKSISMKNK
-466 YNSDI
+466 YNSEI

-486 NKQNELNKLEKDNL
+486 NKQNALFKLEKDNL

-515 LKQNSKIEQEKQK
+515 LKQNSNIDQEKQK
-528 VIDSYKNNNT
+528 VIDSYKNNNS
-538 KGDNNSNNLII
+538 KGDINNNIII
-549 EKNKKEI
+549 ENNKKEI

-600 QMRDMKNEYENIIKE
+600 QMRDMKNDYENTIKE
-615 LEKKNNDLESKLGDC
+615 LEEKNKELESNLGDC

-666 KKSTSL
+666 NKCSSL
-672 EEKNKKIEEELI
+672 EEQNKKISEEL
-684 NKKSIDNKTNEENQ
+684 NTKKTDDNKINEENQ
-698 QVTTL
+698 QISIL

-710 KILNNDLYNEL
+710 KILSNDLNNEL
-721 SKIKNEKQILT
+721 SKIKNDKQILT
-732 KKISNYENELLNNN
+732 KKISNYENEILNNN

-769 NLSLKLNNEKLTN
+769 NSSLKLNNEKLSN
-782 QLTDILNGNKKL
+782 QLTDILSGNKKL

-812 KTDKEKFDNE
+812 KTDKEKYDNE
-822 IKVLKRENEKMKE
+822 IKVLKRENEKMKD

-863 KLVKSKP
+863 NLVKNKH
-870 DTIKLEQ
+870 DTIKIEQ
-877 SPLPGSAST
+877 SPAAGSAST

-914 VRQLEEKDLKKNCY
+914 VRQLEEKEFKKNCY

-963 DYPGIQSIKEKYR
+963 DYPGIQAIKEKYR

-994 TIQCTPKNKTYVTE
+994 TIQCTPKNKTYINE
-1008 LCKIVGFDLE
+1008 LCKIVGLDLE
-1018 TTNKIITNRSK
+1018 TTNKILTNRNK

>member
-1 MLKKLKMKE
+1 MKE
-10 DRENGHSQIFNLE
+10 DRENRYSQIINLE
-23 ESIYNDKFVNLI
+23 ESIYNDEFVKLI

-43 EYYKVSKNIIKNE
+43 EYYKVSKNITKNE

-63 EKGINNSQSI
+63 EYGINNSQSI
-73 INKIINEEI
+73 INKIINEEV
-82 DINQINIYNK
+82 DLNQINLYNK
-92 MIENL
+92 IIENL
-97 LMTLNKLEIN
+97 ITTLNKLEIN
-107 VNSSKKNILYFFEDA
+107 INSSEKNLLYFFEDA

-127 KMSHQRKEMII
+127 KMNLKRKEMIMN
-138 SYKKRINSFSN
+138 YQKRINSISN
-149 TRNGVSAGNSS
+149 KKIGVSASNSS
-160 NKKNKYKMPNQSES
+160 NKKNRYKMPNQSE
-174 QRNIQN
+174 IQSKLKN
-180 NMIIQNQKSEIN
+180 NLFMQNQKSEIN
-192 YRINGKVLDAIPP
+192 CRISGKVLDGIFP
-205 YETKTFENNRIFNYN
+205 YETKTLENNRNFNSN
-220 TINDDKTRQKAR
+220 SINDVRIRQKAR
-232 TYSKKNNN
+232 TYSKKINN

-249 GDKNEDSFSK
+249 GDKNEDSALK
-259 GKYKGINNIEKYNN
+259 GQYKGINNIEKYNN
-273 EKLKMLVKKYEI
+273 EELKMLVKKYEI
-285 QIQQLNNELKKYQ
+285 QIKKLNIELKKYQ
-298 MNDNRNTNYSTIQND
+298 MNDNRYTNYSTIQND
-313 NQKKDKIILVLKKNL
+313 NQKKNKLILALKDNL
-328 KNNNI
+328 RNNNI
-333 KYNELFTKLNDNQN
+333 KYNELYSKLNDSQN
-347 KIKKLEEENT
+347 KIKKLEEENLI
-357 FLKSNSPS
+357 LKSSTTS
-365 FTNKSLTLKDQ
+365 LVNKSISFKDQ
-376 EKNVNKTLTIKLN
+376 EKNANKTLTIKLN
-389 SLMKENSILK
+389 NLIKENSILK

-410 SSSVNDFTYN
+410 VSLSDFNYRN
-420 SSQKKNNNLIANQP
+420 SQQKNGYLIANQP

-442 RKQLSGEINKNKEL
+442 RKQLSDEMNKNKEL
-456 LNEKNSMKNK
+456 LNKSISMKNK
-466 YNSDI
+466 YNSEI

-486 NKQNELNKLEKDNL
+486 NKQNALFKLEKDNL

-515 LKQNSKIEQEKQK
+515 LKQNSNIDQEKQK
-528 VIDSYKNNNT
+528 VIDSYKKNNSKGDINNNI
-538 KGDNNSNNLII
+538 II
-549 EKNKKEI
+549 ENNKKEI

-600 QMRDMKNEYENIIKE
+600 QMRDMKNDYENTIKE
-615 LEKKNNDLESKLGDC
+615 LEEKNKELESNLGDC

-666 KKSTSL
+666 NKCSSL
-672 EEKNKKIEEELI
+672 EEQNKKISEEL
-684 NKKSIDNKTNEENQ
+684 NTKKTDDNKINEENQ
-698 QVTTL
+698 QISIL

-710 KILNNDLYNEL
+710 KILSNDLNNEL
-721 SKIKNEKQILT
+721 SKIKNDKQILT
-732 KKISNYENELLNNN
+732 KKISNYENEILNNN

-769 NLSLKLNNEKLTN
+769 NSSLKLNNEKLSN
-782 QLTDILNGNKKL
+782 QLTDILSGNKKL
-794 DNINNEEKEQ
+794 NNINNEEKEQ

-812 KTDKEKFDNE
+812 KTDKEKYDNE
-822 IKVLKRENEKMKE
+822 IKVLKRENEKMKD

-863 KLVKSKP
+863 NLVKSKH
-870 DTIKLEQ
+870 DTIKIEQ
-877 SPLPGSAST
+877 SPAAGSAST

-914 VRQLEEKDLKKNCY
+914 VRQLEEKEFKKNCY

-963 DYPGIQSIKEKYR
+963 DYPGIQAIKEKYR

-994 TIQCTPKNKTYVTE
+994 TIQCTPKNKTYINE
-1008 LCKIVGFDLE
+1008 LCKIVGLDLE
-1018 TTNKIITNRSK
+1018 TTNKILTNRNK

>member
-1 MLKKLKMKE
+1 MKE
-10 DRENGHSQIFNLE
+10 DRENRYSQIINLE
-23 ESIYNDKFVNLI
+23 ESIYNDEFVKLI

-43 EYYKVSKNIIKNE
+43 EYYKVSKNITKNE

-63 EKGINNSQSI
+63 EYGINNSQSI
-73 INKIINEEI
+73 INKIINEEV
-82 DINQINIYNK
+82 DLNQINLYNK
-92 MIENL
+92 IIENL
-97 LMTLNKLEIN
+97 ITTLNKLEIN
-107 VNSSKKNILYFFEDA
+107 INSSEKNLLYFFEDA

-127 KMSHQRKEMII
+127 KMNLKRKEMIMNYQKRMNSI
-138 SYKKRINSFSN
+138 SNKKI
-149 TRNGVSAGNSS
+149 GVSASNSS
-160 NKKNKYKMPNQSES
+160 NKKNRYKMPNQSE
-174 QRNIQN
+174 IQSKLKN
-180 NMIIQNQKSEIN
+180 NLFMQNQKSEIN
-192 YRINGKVLDAIPP
+192 CRISGKVLDGIFP
-205 YETKTFENNRIFNYN
+205 YETKTLENNRNFNSN
-220 TINDDKTRQKAR
+220 SINDVRIRQKAR
-232 TYSKKNNN
+232 TYSKKISN

-249 GDKNEDSFSK
+249 GDKNEDSALK
-259 GKYKGINNIEKYNN
+259 GQYKGINNIEKYNN
-273 EKLKMLVKKYEI
+273 EELKMLVKKYEI
-285 QIQQLNNELKKYQ
+285 QIKKLNIELKKYQ
-298 MNDNRNTNYSTIQND
+298 MNDNRYTNYSTIQND
-313 NQKKDKIILVLKKNL
+313 NQKKNKLILALKDNL
-328 KNNNI
+328 RNSNI
-333 KYNELFTKLNDNQN
+333 KYNELYSKLNDSQN
-347 KIKKLEEENT
+347 KIKKLEEENLI
-357 FLKSNSPS
+357 LKSSTTS
-365 FTNKSLTLKDQ
+365 LVNKSISFKDQ
-376 EKNVNKTLTIKLN
+376 EKNANKTLTIKLN
-389 SLMKENSILK
+389 NLIKENSILK

-410 SSSVNDFTYN
+410 VSLSDFNYRN
-420 SSQKKNNNLIANQP
+420 SQQKNGYLIANQP

-442 RKQLSGEINKNKEL
+442 RKQLSDEMNKNKEL
-456 LNEKNSMKNK
+456 LNKSISMKNK
-466 YNSDI
+466 YNSEI

-486 NKQNELNKLEKDNL
+486 NKQNALFKLEKDNL

-515 LKQNSKIEQEKQK
+515 LKQNSNIDQEKQK
-528 VIDSYKNNNT
+528 VIDSYKKNNSKGDINNNI
-538 KGDNNSNNLII
+538 II
-549 EKNKKEI
+549 ENNKKEI

-600 QMRDMKNEYENIIKE
+600 QMRDMKNDYENTIKE
-615 LEKKNNDLESKLGDC
+615 LEEKNKELESNLGDC

-666 KKSTSL
+666 NKCSSL
-672 EEKNKKIEEELI
+672 EEQNKKISEEL
-684 NKKSIDNKTNEENQ
+684 NTKKTDDNKINEENQ
-698 QVTTL
+698 QISIL

-710 KILNNDLYNEL
+710 KILSNDLNNEL
-721 SKIKNEKQILT
+721 SKIKNDKQILT
-732 KKISNYENELLNNN
+732 KKISNYENEILNNN

-769 NLSLKLNNEKLTN
+769 NSSLKLNNEKLSN
-782 QLTDILNGNKKL
+782 QLTDILSGNKKL

-812 KTDKEKFDNE
+812 KTDKEKYDNE
-822 IKVLKRENEKMKE
+822 IKVLKRENEKMKD

-863 KLVKSKP
+863 NLVKSKH
-870 DTIKLEQ
+870 DTIKIEQ
-877 SPLPGSAST
+877 SPAAGSAST

-914 VRQLEEKDLKKNCY
+914 VRQLEEKEFKKDCY

-963 DYPGIQSIKEKYR
+963 DYPGIQAIKEKYR

-994 TIQCTPKNKTYVTE
+994 TIQCTPKNKTYINE
-1008 LCKIVGFDLE
+1008 LCKIVGLDLE
-1018 TTNKIITNRSK
+1018 TTNKILTNRNK

>member
-1 MLKKLKMKE
+1 MKE
-10 DRENGHSQIFNLE
+10 DRENRYSQIINLE
-23 ESIYNDKFVNLI
+23 ESIYNDEFVKLI

-43 EYYKVSKNIIKNE
+43 EYYKVSKNITKNE

-63 EKGINNSQSI
+63 EYGINNSQSI
-73 INKIINEEI
+73 INKIINEEV
-82 DINQINIYNK
+82 DLNQINLYNK
-92 MIENL
+92 IIENL
-97 LMTLNKLEIN
+97 ITTLNKLEIN
-107 VNSSKKNILYFFEDA
+107 INSSEKNLLYFFEDA

-127 KMSHQRKEMII
+127 KMNLKRKEMIMN
-138 SYKKRINSFSN
+138 YQKRINSISN
-149 TRNGVSAGNSS
+149 KKIGVSASNSS
-160 NKKNKYKMPNQSES
+160 NKKNRYKMPNQSE
-174 QRNIQN
+174 IQSKLKN
-180 NMIIQNQKSEIN
+180 NLFMQNQKSEIN
-192 YRINGKVLDAIPP
+192 CRISGKVLDGIFP
-205 YETKTFENNRIFNYN
+205 YETKTLENNRNFNSN
-220 TINDDKTRQKAR
+220 SINDVRIRQKAR
-232 TYSKKNNN
+232 TYSKKINN

-249 GDKNEDSFSK
+249 GDKNEDSALK
-259 GKYKGINNIEKYNN
+259 GQYKGINNIEKYNN
-273 EKLKMLVKKYEI
+273 EELKMLVKKYEI
-285 QIQQLNNELKKYQ
+285 QIKKLNIELKKYQ
-298 MNDNRNTNYSTIQND
+298 MNDNRYTNYSTIQND
-313 NQKKDKIILVLKKNL
+313 NQKKNKLILALKDNL
-328 KNNNI
+328 RNNNI
-333 KYNELFTKLNDNQN
+333 KYNELYSKLNDSQN
-347 KIKKLEEENT
+347 KIKKLEEENLI
-357 FLKSNSPS
+357 LKSSTTS
-365 FTNKSLTLKDQ
+365 LVNKSISFKDQ
-376 EKNVNKTLTIKLN
+376 EKNANKILTIKLN
-389 SLMKENSILK
+389 NLIKENSILK

-410 SSSVNDFTYN
+410 VSVSDFNYRNSQQKNDY
-420 SSQKKNNNLIANQP
+420 LITNQP

-442 RKQLSGEINKNKEL
+442 RKQLSDEMNKNKEL
-456 LNEKNSMKNK
+456 LNKSISMKNK
-466 YNSDI
+466 YNSEI

-486 NKQNELNKLEKDNL
+486 NKQNALFKLEKDNL

-515 LKQNSKIEQEKQK
+515 LKQNSNIDQEKQK
-528 VIDSYKNNNT
+528 VIDSYRNNNS
-538 KGDNNSNNLII
+538 KGDINNNIII
-549 EKNKKEI
+549 ENNKKEI

-600 QMRDMKNEYENIIKE
+600 QMRDMKNDYENTIKE
-615 LEKKNNDLESKLGDC
+615 LEEKNKELESNLGDC

-666 KKSTSL
+666 NKCSSL
-672 EEKNKKIEEELI
+672 EEQNKKISEEL
-684 NKKSIDNKTNEENQ
+684 NTKKTDDNKINEENQ
-698 QVTTL
+698 QISIL

-710 KILNNDLYNEL
+710 KILSNDLNNEL
-721 SKIKNEKQILT
+721 SKIKNDKQILT
-732 KKISNYENELLNNN
+732 KKISNYENEILNNN

-769 NLSLKLNNEKLTN
+769 NSSLKLNNEKLSN
-782 QLTDILNGNKKL
+782 QLTDILSGNKKL
-794 DNINNEEKEQ
+794 NNINNEEKEQ

-812 KTDKEKFDNE
+812 KTDKEKYDNE
-822 IKVLKRENEKMKE
+822 IKVLKRENEKMKD

-863 KLVKSKP
+863 NLVKSKH
-870 DTIKLEQ
+870 DTIKIEQ
-877 SPLPGSAST
+877 SPAAGSAST

-914 VRQLEEKDLKKNCY
+914 VRQLEEKEFKKNCY

-963 DYPGIQSIKEKYR
+963 DYPGIQAIKEKYR

-994 TIQCTPKNKTYVTE
+994 TIQCTPKNKTYINE
-1008 LCKIVGFDLE
+1008 LCKIVGLDLE
-1018 TTNKIITNRSK
+1018 TTNKILTNRNK

>member
-1 MLKKLKMKE
+1 MKE
-10 DRENGHSQIFNLE
+10 DRENRYSQIINLE
-23 ESIYNDKFVNLI
+23 ESIYNDEFVKLI

-43 EYYKVSKNIIKNE
+43 EYYKVSKNITKNE

-63 EKGINNSQSI
+63 EYGINNSQSI
-73 INKIINEEI
+73 INKIINEEV
-82 DINQINIYNK
+82 DLNQINLYNK
-92 MIENL
+92 IIENL
-97 LMTLNKLEIN
+97 ITTLNKLEIN
-107 VNSSKKNILYFFEDA
+107 INSSEKNLLYFFEDA

-127 KMSHQRKEMII
+127 KMNLKRKEMIMN
-138 SYKKRINSFSN
+138 YQKRINSISN
-149 TRNGVSAGNSS
+149 KKIGVSASNSS
-160 NKKNKYKMPNQSES
+160 NKKNRSRMPNQSE
-174 QRNIQN
+174 IQSKLKN
-180 NMIIQNQKSEIN
+180 NLFMQNQKSEIN
-192 YRINGKVLDAIPP
+192 CRISGKVLDGIFP
-205 YETKTFENNRIFNYN
+205 YETKTLENNRNFNSN
-220 TINDDKTRQKAR
+220 SINDVRIRQKAR
-232 TYSKKNNN
+232 TYSKKINN

-249 GDKNEDSFSK
+249 GDKNEDSALK
-259 GKYKGINNIEKYNN
+259 GQYKGINNIEKYNN
-273 EKLKMLVKKYEI
+273 EELKMLVKKYEI
-285 QIQQLNNELKKYQ
+285 QIKKLNIELKKYQ
-298 MNDNRNTNYSTIQND
+298 MNDNRYTNYSTIQND
-313 NQKKDKIILVLKKNL
+313 NQKKNKLILALKDNL
-328 KNNNI
+328 RNNNI
-333 KYNELFTKLNDNQN
+333 KYNELYSKLNDSQN
-347 KIKKLEEENT
+347 KIKKLEEENLI
-357 FLKSNSPS
+357 LKSSTTS
-365 FTNKSLTLKDQ
+365 LVNKSISFKDQ
-376 EKNVNKTLTIKLN
+376 EKNANKTLTIKLN
-389 SLMKENSILK
+389 NLIKENSILK

-410 SSSVNDFTYN
+410 VSVSDFNYRN
-420 SSQKKNNNLIANQP
+420 SQQKNGYLIANQP

-442 RKQLSGEINKNKEL
+442 RKQLSDEMNKNKEL
-456 LNEKNSMKNK
+456 LNKSISMKNK
-466 YNSDI
+466 YNSEI

-486 NKQNELNKLEKDNL
+486 NKQNALFKLEKDNL

-515 LKQNSKIEQEKQK
+515 LKQNSNIDQEKQK
-528 VIDSYKNNNT
+528 VIDSYKKNNSKGDINNNI
-538 KGDNNSNNLII
+538 II
-549 EKNKKEI
+549 ENNKKEI

-600 QMRDMKNEYENIIKE
+600 QMRDMKNDYENTIKE
-615 LEKKNNDLESKLGDC
+615 LEEKNKELESNLGDC

-666 KKSTSL
+666 NKCSSL
-672 EEKNKKIEEELI
+672 EEQNKKISEELNTKKTDN
-684 NKKSIDNKTNEENQ
+684 NKINEENQ
-698 QVTTL
+698 QISIL

-710 KILNNDLYNEL
+710 KILSNDLNNEL
-721 SKIKNEKQILT
+721 SKIKNDKQILT
-732 KKISNYENELLNNN
+732 KKISNYENEILNNN

-769 NLSLKLNNEKLTN
+769 NSSLKVNNEKLSN
-782 QLTDILNGNKKL
+782 QLADILSGNKKL
-794 DNINNEEKEQ
+794 NNINNEEKEQ

-812 KTDKEKFDNE
+812 KTDKEKYDNE
-822 IKVLKRENEKMKE
+822 IKVLKRENEKMKD

-863 KLVKSKP
+863 NLVKSKH
-870 DTIKLEQ
+870 DTIKIEQ
-877 SPLPGSAST
+877 SPAAGSAST

-914 VRQLEEKDLKKNCY
+914 VRQLEEKEFKKNCY

-963 DYPGIQSIKEKYR
+963 DYPGIQAIKEKYR

-994 TIQCTPKNKTYVTE
+994 TIQCTPKNKTYINE
-1008 LCKIVGFDLE
+1008 LCKIVGLDLE
-1018 TTNKIITNRSK
+1018 TTNKILTNRNK